1 MADEIKKIISIDV
14 TQAVSSLENIKS
26 SSDESSQS
34 FQTLGEAKKYIDK
47 LKASLIDLD
56 ENSEEYKSR
65 CEEIAAVQKKVNTA
79 IKAGSDTGK
88 AAEGSYNA
96 LAKQMAELK
105 KQFKATNDEAERE
118 SLAKQI
124 VGINDQLKEMD
135 SSIGNYQRNVGN
147 YEAAFTTGLTNITD
161 QIKALNNP
169 LEVAKQGVSNLN
181 TAFKAII
188 KNPIGAVIAALVAVI
203 GALKKGFDQ
212 SEEASNKLKKGLAA
226 LEPITNA
233 VSNIF
238 TKLANVVGGIA
249 EKAIPALVK
258 GVSTAGLKIAELL
271 NKIGIVSDE
280 KLNSFR
286 KTIDAQK
293 AMVDQTVELTEREIK
308 LQEKRRTL
316 TKEQARLEAEIS
328 DLLDKVN
335 DKEKYTYEERQKL
348 IESAI
353 KKQKYLSSLK
363 ESVAKEELEVM
374 KERAS
379 LTDNDKEANDKLA
392 ESEAKIYSIRKEGSD
407 RLKELNEK
415 QRVIKEEGVKATEEA
430 NKKIIESDKKVNEQR
445 EKDLKTIEEINKRI
459 SDSHLTS
466 SERDINT
473 LTNKYN
479 EEKALLE
486 KYNQDTTRLTAEYEA
501 NIAKIKTSD
510 KEDNLKGKLDDID
523 AEADLQSYI
532 AERTI
537 QSEYKKNKKLME
549 IEQERLT
556 QRKSTLEEML
566 SMDGLEEEKK
576 QEYADELARVNADIV
591 QNSKQ
596 SKQAEIE
603 HAAAIIDTYS
613 NLASSLGSLMG
624 DIASIWQDNIKQ
636 RYENGEITKEQ
647 AEEEFEN
654 SKKMQIAT
662 AIVNGLAG
670 VATAVSTAMQLGPI
684 AGPIVGAINSALVMT
699 TTAAQISKIK
709 QTKFD
714 SGSNGSSL
722 TSVNNSTTTPTNAA
736 TAYVPTYN
744 TNVTGQSETT
754 NLANAVKEG
763 QTDMRVYI
771 VESDIAQSAKRVEVR
786 EEESTF

>member
-14 TQAVSSLENIKS
+14 TQAVSSLEDIKS
-26 SSDESSQS
+26 SSNESSQS

-56 ENSEEYKSR
+56 ENSAEYKNR
-65 CEEIAAVQKKVNTA
+65 CEEIAAVQHKVSTA
-79 IKAGSDTGK
+79 IKAGSDAGK

-105 KQFKATNDEAERE
+105 KQFKATSDEAERE

-147 YEAAFTTGLTNITD
+147 YEAAFTNGLTKITD

-169 LEVAKQGVSNLN
+169 LETAKQGVSNLN
-181 TAFKAII
+181 SAFKAIV
-188 KNPIGAVIAALVAVI
+188 KNPIGAVITALVAVI

-238 TKLANVVGGIA
+238 TKLASVVGGIV
-249 EKAIPALVK
+249 EKTIPALVK

-271 NKIGIVSDE
+271 NKIGLVSDE

-286 KTIDAQK
+286 QTIEAQK
-293 AMVDQTVELTEREIK
+293 EMVDQTTGLTEREIK
-308 LQEKRRTL
+308 LQEKKRTAEV
-316 TKEQARLEAEIS
+316 EQAKIELEIS
-328 DLLDKVN
+328 QLRAKAV
-335 DKEKYTYEERQKL
+335 DKENNTAEERQKL
-348 IESAI
+348 IEAAI
-353 KKQKYLSSLK
+353 
-363 ESVAKEELEVM
+363 AKERYLNNMRLSIAEEEFSIM

-379 LTDNDKEANDKLA
+379 LTDNDSKVNDELAASEANLYKVRKEYYDKERELT
-392 ESEAKIYSIRKEGSD
+392 SQLIEAKNAG
-407 RLKELNEK
+407 
-415 QRVIKEEGVKATEEA
+415 ATETKKA
-430 NKKIIESDKKVNEQR
+430 NDEIIKSEKTVNDQR

-473 LTNKYN
+473 LTKKYN

-486 KYNQDTTRLTAEYEA
+486 KYNEDTARLTAEYEA
-501 NIAKIKTSD
+501 NIAKIKTSE
-510 KEDNLKGKLDDID
+510 KEGNLNNKLDDID

-537 QSEYKKNKKLME
+537 ESEYKKNQRLME
-549 IEQERLT
+549 IDQERLN
-556 QRKSTLEEML
+556 QRKSTLEEL
-566 SMDGLEEEKK
+566 LEIDGLEEEKK
-576 QEYADELARVNADIV
+576 REYADELARVNADIV
-591 QNSKQ
+591 QNSEQ
-596 SKQAEIE
+596 SKQAEKD
-603 HAAAIIDTYS
+603 HAAEIINTYAD
-613 NLASSLGSLMG
+613 LAGSLGSLMG
-624 DIASIWQDNIKQ
+624 EIASIWQDNIKQ

-699 TTAAQISKIK
+699 TTMAQISKIK

-714 SGSNGSSL
+714 SGS
-722 TSVNNSTTTPTNAA
+722 TSVNNSTSTPTNAA
-736 TAYVPTYN
+736 TAYVPTYS

-754 NLANAVKEG
+754 DLANAVKEG
-763 QTDMRVYI
+763 QSDMRVYV

>member
-14 TQAVSSLENIKS
+14 TQAVSSLEDIKS
-26 SSDESSQS
+26 SSNESSQS

-56 ENSEEYKSR
+56 ENSKEYKDR
-65 CEEIAAVQKKVNTA
+65 CEEIAAVQQKVSTA
-79 IKAGSDTGK
+79 MKAGSDTGK

-147 YEAAFTTGLTNITD
+147 YETAFTSGLTKITD

-169 LEVAKQGVSNLN
+169 LETAKQGVSNLN

-233 VSNIF
+233 ISNIF
-238 TKLANVVGGIA
+238 TKLANVVGSIA

-286 KTIDAQK
+286 KTIDTQK
-293 AMVDQTVELTEREIK
+293 AMVDQSVQLTEREIK

-415 QRVIKEEGVKATEEA
+415 QRAIKEEGVKATEEA
-430 NKKIIESDKKVNEQR
+430 NKKVIKSDEEVNKQR
-445 EKDLKTIEEINKRI
+445 EKDLKTIEEINQRI

-473 LTNKYN
+473 LTKKYE

-486 KYNQDTTRLTAEYEA
+486 KYNEDTAKLTAEYEA
-501 NIAKIKTSD
+501 NIAKIKKSD
-510 KEDNLKGKLDDID
+510 KEDKLNDKLDDID

-537 QSEYKKNKKLME
+537 ESEYKKNQKLME
-549 IEQERLT
+549 IDRERLT
-556 QRKSTLEEML
+556 QRKATLEELL

-591 QNSKQ
+591 QNSKD
-596 SKQAEIE
+596 SKQAEKD
-603 HAAAIIDTYS
+603 HAAEIIDTYS
-613 NLASSLGSLMG
+613 GLASSLGSLMG

-636 RYENGEITKEQ
+636 RYENGEITREQ

-699 TTAAQISKIK
+699 TTMAQVSKIK

-714 SGSNGSSL
+714 SGSS
-722 TSVNNSTTTPTNAA
+722 SVNNSSTSTPTNAA
-736 TAYVPTYN
+736 TAYVPTYS

-754 NLANAVKEG
+754 DLANAVKEG
-763 QTDMRVYI
+763 QTDMRVYV

>member
-105 KQFKATNDEAERE
+105 KQFKATSDEAERE

-147 YEAAFTTGLTNITD
+147 YETAFTTGLTNITD

-169 LEVAKQGVSNLN
+169 LETAKQGVSNLN

-280 KLNSFR
+280 KLQSFR

-293 AMVDQTVELTEREIK
+293 EMVDQTTGLTEREIK
-308 LQEKRRTL
+308 LQEKKR
-316 TKEQARLEAEIS
+316 KAEINQAKIELEIS
-328 DLLDKVN
+328 QLKAKAA
-335 DKEKYTYEERQKL
+335 DKENNTAEERQKY
-348 IESAI
+348 IEAAI
-353 KKQKYLSSLK
+353 
-363 ESVAKEELEVM
+363 AKERYLNNLRLSIAEEEFSIM

-379 LTDNDKEANDKLA
+379 LTDNDAETNNELATSEANLYRVRKEYYDKEKELTA
-392 ESEAKIYSIRKEGSD
+392 QLIEAKNAE
-407 RLKELNEK
+407 
-415 QRVIKEEGVKATEEA
+415 ATETKKA
-430 NKKIIESDKKVNEQR
+430 NDEIVKSEKTVNEQR

-473 LTNKYN
+473 LTSKYN

-486 KYNQDTTRLTAEYEA
+486 KYNEDTTKLTAEYEA
-501 NIAKIKTSD
+501 NIAKIKTSN
-510 KEDNLKGKLDDID
+510 KEDNLNNKLDDIE

-537 QSEYKKNKKLME
+537 ESEYKKNQKLFE
-549 IEQERLT
+549 IDRERLT
-556 QRKSTLEEML
+556 QRKATLEEML
-566 SMDGLEEEKK
+566 EIDGLEAEKK

-591 QNSKQ
+591 ENSKQ
-596 SKQAEIE
+596 SKQAEKD
-603 HAAAIIDTYS
+603 HAAEIINTYAD
-613 NLASSLGSLMG
+613 LAGSLGSLMG

-699 TTAAQISKIK
+699 TTMAQIAKIK

-714 SGSNGSSL
+714 SGS
-722 TSVNNSTTTPTNAA
+722 TSVNNSSTSTPTNAA

-763 QTDMRVYI
+763 QNDMRVYV

>member
-14 TQAVSSLENIKS
+14 TQAVSSLEDIKS
-26 SSDESSQS
+26 SSNESSQS

-56 ENSEEYKSR
+56 ENSAEYKNR
-65 CEEIAAVQKKVNTA
+65 CEEIAAVQQKVSTA
-79 IKAGSDTGK
+79 IKAGSDVGK
-88 AAEGSYNA
+88 SAEGSYNA

-105 KQFKATNDEAERE
+105 KQFKATSDEAERE

-147 YEAAFTTGLTNITD
+147 YEAAFTNGLTNITD

-169 LEVAKQGVSNLN
+169 LETAKQGVSNLN
-181 TAFKAII
+181 SAFKAII
-188 KNPIGAVIAALVAVI
+188 KNPIGAVLTALVAVI

-226 LEPITNA
+226 LEPITNII
-233 VSNIF
+233 SNIF
-238 TKLANVVGGIA
+238 TKLANVVGGIV
-249 EKAIPALVK
+249 EKTIPALVK

-280 KLNSFR
+280 KLQSFK
-286 KTIDAQK
+286 KTIEAQK
-293 AMVDQTVELTEREIK
+293 EMVDQTTGLTEREIK
-308 LQEKRRTL
+308 LQEKKRNAEV
-316 TKEQARLEAEIS
+316 EQAKIELEIS
-328 DLLDKVN
+328 QLRAKAV
-335 DKEKYTYEERQKL
+335 DKENNTAEERQKL
-348 IESAI
+348 IEAVI
-353 KKQKYLSSLK
+353 
-363 ESVAKEELEVM
+363 AKERYLNNLRLSIAEEEFSIM

-379 LTDNDKEANDKLA
+379 LTDNDATTNNELAASEANLYKVRKEYYDKERELT
-392 ESEAKIYSIRKEGSD
+392 SQLIEAKNAE
-407 RLKELNEK
+407 
-415 QRVIKEEGVKATEEA
+415 ATETKKA
-430 NKKIIESDKKVNEQR
+430 NDEIVKSDEEVNKQR
-445 EKDLKTIEEINKRI
+445 EKDLKTIEEINQRI

-473 LTNKYN
+473 LTKKYE

-486 KYNQDTTRLTAEYEA
+486 KYNKDTIQLTAEYEA

-510 KEDNLKGKLDDID
+510 KEDSLNGKLNDIE

-537 QSEYKKNKKLME
+537 ESEYKKNQKLFE
-549 IEQERLT
+549 IDRERLT
-556 QRKSTLEEML
+556 QRKSTLEELL

-591 QNSKQ
+591 QNSKD
-596 SKQAEIE
+596 SKQAEKD
-603 HAAAIIDTYS
+603 HATEIIDTYS
-613 NLASSLGSLMG
+613 GLASSLGSLMG

-699 TTAAQISKIK
+699 TTMAQIAKIK

-714 SGSNGSSL
+714 SGSS
-722 TSVNNSTTTPTNAA
+722 SVNNSSTSTPTNAA
-736 TAYVPTYN
+736 TAYTPTYS

-754 NLANAVKEG
+754 DLANAVKEG
-763 QTDMRVYI
+763 QSDMRVYV

>member
-14 TQAVSSLENIKS
+14 TQAVSSLEDIKS
-26 SSDESSQS
+26 SSNESSQS

-56 ENSEEYKSR
+56 ENSKEYKDR
-65 CEEIAAVQKKVNTA
+65 CEEIAAVQQKVSTA
-79 IKAGSDTGK
+79 MKAGSDTGK

-147 YEAAFTTGLTNITD
+147 YEAAFTTGLTKITD

-169 LEVAKQGVSNLN
+169 LETAKQGVSNLN

-233 VSNIF
+233 ISNIF
-238 TKLANVVGGIA
+238 TKLANVVGSIA

-293 AMVDQTVELTEREIK
+293 EMVDQSVQLTEREIK

-392 ESEAKIYSIRKEGSD
+392 ESEAKVYSIRKEGSD
-407 RLKELNEK
+407 KLKELNEK
-415 QRVIKEEGVKATEEA
+415 QRAIKEEGVKATEEA
-430 NKKIIESDKKVNEQR
+430 NKKIIKSNEEVNKQR
-445 EKDLKTIEEINKRI
+445 EKDLKTIEEINQRI

-486 KYNQDTTRLTAEYEA
+486 KYNEDTAKLTAEYEA
-501 NIAKIKTSD
+501 NIAKIKSSE
-510 KEDNLKGKLDDID
+510 KEDNLNNKLDDID

-537 QSEYKKNKKLME
+537 ESEYKKNQKLME
-549 IEQERLT
+549 IDRERLT
-556 QRKSTLEEML
+556 QRKATLEELL
-566 SMDGLEEEKK
+566 SMDGLEAEKK

-591 QNSKQ
+591 QNSED
-596 SKQAEIE
+596 SKQAEKD
-603 HAAAIIDTYS
+603 HASEIINTYAD
-613 NLASSLGSLMG
+613 LAGSLGSLMG

-636 RYENGEITKEQ
+636 RYENGEITREQ

-699 TTAAQISKIK
+699 TTMAQVSKIE

-714 SGSNGSSL
+714 SGS
-722 TSVNNSTTTPTNAA
+722 TSVNNSTSTPTNAA
-736 TAYVPTYN
+736 TAYVPTYS

-754 NLANAVKEG
+754 DLANAVKEG
-763 QTDMRVYI
+763 QTDMRVYV

>member
-1 MADEIKKIISIDV
+1 MADEIKKIISIDA
-14 TQAVSSLENIKS
+14 TQAVSSLENIKTS
-26 SSDESSQS
+26 SEESNQS

-56 ENSEEYKSR
+56 ENSKEYKDR
-65 CEEIAAVQKKVNTA
+65 CEEIAAVQKKVSTA
-79 IKAGSDTGK
+79 IKAGSDAGK

-105 KQFKATNDEAERE
+105 KQFKATSDEAERDV
-118 SLAKQI
+118 LAKQI

-161 QIKALNNP
+161 QIKAMKGP
-169 LEVAKQGVSNLN
+169 LDMAKEGAGNLN
-181 TAFKAII
+181 KMFKAIVT
-188 KNPIGAVIAALVAVI
+188 NPIGAFMTALVAII
-203 GALKKGFDQ
+203 GALKKGFNQ

-233 VSNIF
+233 VSNVL
-238 TKLANVVGGIA
+238 TKLANIVGSIA

-293 AMVDQTVELTEREIK
+293 EMVDQSVKLTEREIQ
-308 LQEKRRTL
+308 LQEKKRTL
-316 TKEQARLEAEIS
+316 AKEQARLEAEIA
-328 DLLDKVN
+328 DLLGKTE
-335 DKEKYTYEERQKL
+335 DKEKYTNEQRQKY

-353 KKQKYLSSLK
+353 KKQQYLSSLE
-363 ESVAKEELEVM
+363 ESVAREEFEVM

-379 LTDNDKEANDKLA
+379 LTENDKEANDKLA
-392 ESEAKIYSIRKEGSD
+392 ESEAKVYNIRKEGAD
-407 RLKELNEK
+407 KLKELNNK
-415 QRVIKEEGVKATEEA
+415 QREIKQEGVKDTEDA

-486 KYNQDTTRLTAEYEA
+486 KYNKDTAQLTAEYEA
-501 NIAKIKTSD
+501 NIAKIKSSE
-510 KEDNLKGKLDDID
+510 KEDNLNNKLDDIE

-537 QSEYKKNKKLME
+537 ESEYKKNQRLME
-549 IEQERLT
+549 IDRERLT
-556 QRKSTLEEML
+556 QRKATLEELL

-591 QNSKQ
+591 QNSKD
-596 SKQAEIE
+596 SKQAEKD
-603 HAAAIIDTYS
+603 HAAEIIDTYS

-684 AGPIVGAINSALVMT
+684 AGPIMGAINSALVMT
-699 TTAAQISKIK
+699 TTMAQISKIK

-714 SGSNGSSL
+714 SGS
-722 TSVNNSTTTPTNAA
+722 TSVNNSSTSTPTNAA
-736 TAYVPTYN
+736 TAYVPTYS

-754 NLANAVKEG
+754 DLANAVKEG
-763 QTDMRVYI
+763 QNDMRVYV

>member
-1 MADEIKKIISIDV
+1 MADEIKKVISIDA
-14 TQAVSSLENIKS
+14 TQAVSSLEDIKTS
-26 SSDESSQS
+26 SNESSQS

-56 ENSEEYKSR
+56 KNSAEYKNR
-65 CEEIAAVQKKVNTA
+65 CEEIAAVQQKVSTT
-79 IKAGSDTGK
+79 IKAGSDASK
-88 AAEGSYNA
+88 SAERSYNA
-96 LAKQMAELK
+96 LAKQMDELK
-105 KQFKATNDEAERE
+105 KQFKATSDEAERE

-147 YEAAFTTGLTNITD
+147 YETAFTTGLTKITD

-169 LEVAKQGVSNLN
+169 LETAKQGVSSLN

-280 KLNSFR
+280 KLQSFK
-286 KTIDAQK
+286 KTIEAQK
-293 AMVDQTVELTEREIK
+293 ELVNQTTGLTEREIK
-308 LQEKRRTL
+308 LQEKKR
-316 TKEQARLEAEIS
+316 KAEINQAKIELEIS
-328 DLLDKVN
+328 QLKAKAA
-335 DKEKYTYEERQKL
+335 DKENNTAEERQKY
-348 IESAI
+348 IEAAI
-353 KKQKYLSSLK
+353 
-363 ESVAKEELEVM
+363 AKERYLNNLRLSIAEEEFSIM

-379 LTDNDKEANDKLA
+379 LTDNDAETNNELAASEANLYRVRKEYYDKEKELTA
-392 ESEAKIYSIRKEGSD
+392 QLIEAKNAEAAETKKANDEI
-407 RLKELNEK
+407 
-415 QRVIKEEGVKATEEA
+415 VK
-430 NKKIIESDKKVNEQR
+430 SDKVVNEQR

-486 KYNQDTTRLTAEYEA
+486 KYNEDTTRLTAEYEA

-510 KEDNLKGKLDDID
+510 KEDNLNSKLDDIE

-537 QSEYKKNKKLME
+537 ESEYKKNQRLME
-549 IEQERLT
+549 IDRERLT
-556 QRKSTLEEML
+556 QRKSTLEELL

-591 QNSKQ
+591 QNSEQ
-596 SKQAEIE
+596 SKQAEID
-603 HAAAIIDTYS
+603 HASAIINTYAD
-613 NLASSLGSLMG
+613 LAGSLGSLMG

-699 TTAAQISKIK
+699 TTMAQISKIK

-714 SGSNGSSL
+714 SGSS
-722 TSVNNSTTTPTNAA
+722 SVNNSSTSTPTNAA
-736 TAYVPTYN
+736 TAYTPTYS

-754 NLANAVKEG
+754 DLANAVKEG
-763 QTDMRVYI
+763 QNDMRVYI

>member
-26 SSDESSQS
+26 SSEESSQS

-65 CEEIAAVQKKVNTA
+65 CKEIAAVQQKVNTA

-147 YEAAFTTGLTNITD
+147 YETAFTTGLTKITD

-169 LEVAKQGVSNLN
+169 LETAKQGVSNLN

-233 VSNIF
+233 ISNIF

-280 KLNSFR
+280 KLQSFR

-293 AMVDQTVELTEREIK
+293 EMVDQSVQLTEREIQ
-308 LQEKRRTL
+308 LQEKKRTL
-316 TKEQARLEAEIS
+316 AKEQARLEAEIA
-328 DLLDKVN
+328 DLLGKVD
-335 DKEKYTYEERQKL
+335 DKEKYTNEQRQKY

-353 KKQKYLSSLK
+353 KKQQYLSSLQ
-363 ESVAKEELEVM
+363 ESVAREEFEVM

-379 LTDNDKEANDKLA
+379 LTENDKEANDELA
-392 ESEAKIYSIRKEGSD
+392 ESEAKVYNIRKEGAD
-407 RLKELNEK
+407 KLKELGNK
-415 QRVIKEEGVKATEEA
+415 QREVRQEGVKDTEEA

-473 LTNKYN
+473 LTKKYE

-486 KYNQDTTRLTAEYEA
+486 KYEEDTTKLTAEYEA
-501 NIAKIKTSD
+501 NIAKIKTSE
-510 KEDNLKGKLDDID
+510 KEGNLNNKLDDIE
-523 AEADLQSYI
+523 AEAELQSYI

-537 QSEYKKNKKLME
+537 ESEYKKNQKLME
-549 IEQERLT
+549 IDRERLT
-556 QRKSTLEEML
+556 QRKATLEEL
-566 SMDGLEEEKK
+566 LEVDGLEAEKK

-591 QNSKQ
+591 QNSKD
-596 SKQAEIE
+596 SKQAEKD
-603 HAAAIIDTYS
+603 HAAEIIDTYS

-624 DIASIWQDNIKQ
+624 EIASIWQDNIKQ

-699 TTAAQISKIK
+699 TTMAQVSKIK

-714 SGSNGSSL
+714 SGSSSVSNSS
-722 TSVNNSTTTPTNAA
+722 TSTPTNAA
-736 TAYVPTYN
+736 TAYTPTYN
-744 TNVTGQSETT
+744 TNVTGESETT

-763 QTDMRVYI
+763 QNDMRVYV

>member
-26 SSDESSQS
+26 SSNESSQS

-47 LKASLIDLD
+47 LRASLIDLD
-56 ENSEEYKSR
+56 KNSKEYQDR
-65 CEEIAAVQKKVNTA
+65 CEEIATLQHKYSAAV
-79 IKAGSDTGK
+79 KAGSDTIK
-88 AAEGSYNA
+88 SAEGSYNA

-105 KQFKATNDEAERE
+105 KQFKATSDEAERE

-169 LEVAKQGVSNLN
+169 LETAKQGVSSLN

-238 TKLANVVGGIA
+238 TKLANIVGSIA

-280 KLNSFR
+280 KLQSFR

-293 AMVDQTVELTEREIK
+293 EMVDQTTGLTEREIK
-308 LQEKRRTL
+308 LQEKKR
-316 TKEQARLEAEIS
+316 KAEVEQAKIELEIS
-328 DLLDKVN
+328 QLKAKAA
-335 DKEKYTYEERQKL
+335 DKENNTAEERQKY
-348 IESAI
+348 IEAAI
-353 KKQKYLSSLK
+353 
-363 ESVAKEELEVM
+363 AKERYLNNLRLSIAEEEFSIM

-379 LTDNDKEANDKLA
+379 LTDNDATANNELATSEANLYKVRKEYYDKERELT
-392 ESEAKIYSIRKEGSD
+392 SQLIEAKNAE
-407 RLKELNEK
+407 
-415 QRVIKEEGVKATEEA
+415 ATETKKA
-430 NKKIIESDKKVNEQR
+430 NDEIVKSNKEVDEQR
-445 EKDLKTIEEINKRI
+445 EKDLKTIEEINQRI

-473 LTNKYN
+473 LTKKYN

-486 KYNQDTTRLTAEYEA
+486 KYNKDTTKLTAEYEA

-532 AERTI
+532 AGKTI
-537 QSEYKKNKKLME
+537 QSEYKKNKKLMD

-556 QRKSTLEEML
+556 QRKSTLEELL

-591 QNSKQ
+591 ENSKQ
-596 SKQAEIE
+596 SKQAEKD
-603 HAAAIIDTYS
+603 HAAEIIDTYS

-684 AGPIVGAINSALVMT
+684 AGPIMGAINSALVMT
-699 TTAAQISKIK
+699 TTMAQIAKIQ

-714 SGSNGSSL
+714 SGS
-722 TSVNNSTTTPTNAA
+722 TSVSNSSTSTPTNAA
-736 TAYVPTYN
+736 TAYVPTYS

-754 NLANAVKEG
+754 DLANAVKEG
-763 QTDMRVYI
+763 QNDMRVYV

>member
-14 TQAVSSLENIKS
+14 TQAVSSLEDIKS
-26 SSDESSQS
+26 SSNESSQS

-56 ENSEEYKSR
+56 ENSKEYKDR
-65 CEEIAAVQKKVNTA
+65 CEEIAAVQQKVSTA
-79 IKAGSDTGK
+79 IKAGSNAGK

-118 SLAKQI
+118 ALAKQI

-135 SSIGNYQRNVGN
+135 SSIGIYQRNVGN
-147 YEAAFTTGLTNITD
+147 YEAAFTTGLTKITD
-161 QIKALNNP
+161 QIKAMKGP
-169 LEVAKQGVSNLN
+169 LDTAKEGVGNLN
-181 TAFKAII
+181 KMFKAIVT
-188 KNPIGAVIAALVAVI
+188 NPIGAFMTALVAVI

-233 VSNIF
+233 ISNIF
-238 TKLANVVGGIA
+238 TKLANIVGSIA

-293 AMVDQTVELTEREIK
+293 EMVDQTTGLTEREIK
-308 LQEKRRTL
+308 LQEKKR
-316 TKEQARLEAEIS
+316 KAEINQAKIELEIS
-328 DLLDKVN
+328 QLRAKAA
-335 DKEKYTYEERQKL
+335 DKENNTAEERQKL
-348 IESAI
+348 IEAVI
-353 KKQKYLSSLK
+353 
-363 ESVAKEELEVM
+363 AKERYLNNLRLSIAEEEFNIM

-379 LTDNDKEANDKLA
+379 LTDNDSKANDELAASEANLYKVRKEYYDKERELT
-392 ESEAKIYSIRKEGSD
+392 SQLNEAKNAE
-407 RLKELNEK
+407 
-415 QRVIKEEGVKATEEA
+415 ATETKKA
-430 NKKIIESDKKVNEQR
+430 NDEIIKSNKAVDEQR
-445 EKDLKTIEEINKRI
+445 EKDLKTIEEINQRI

-473 LTNKYN
+473 LTKKYE

-486 KYNQDTTRLTAEYEA
+486 KYNEDTAKLTAEYEA
-501 NIAKIKTSD
+501 NIAKIKSSE
-510 KEDNLKGKLDDID
+510 KEDNLNNKLDDID

-537 QSEYKKNKKLME
+537 ESEYKKNQKLFE
-549 IEQERLT
+549 IDRERLT
-556 QRKSTLEEML
+556 QRKATLEQML
-566 SMDGLEEEKK
+566 EIDGLEAEKK

-591 QNSKQ
+591 QNSED
-596 SKQAEIE
+596 SKQAEKD
-603 HAAAIIDTYS
+603 HAAEIIDTYS
-613 NLASSLGSLMG
+613 GLASSLGSLMG

-636 RYENGEITKEQ
+636 RYENGEITREQ

-699 TTAAQISKIK
+699 TTMAQVSKIK

-714 SGSNGSSL
+714 SGSS
-722 TSVNNSTTTPTNAA
+722 SVNNSSTSTPTNAA
-736 TAYVPTYN
+736 TAYVPTYS

-754 NLANAVKEG
+754 DLANAVKEG
-763 QTDMRVYI
+763 QTDMRVYV

>member
-14 TQAVSSLENIKS
+14 TQAVSSLEDIKS
-26 SSDESSQS
+26 SSNESSQS

-56 ENSEEYKSR
+56 ENSKEYKDR
-65 CEEIAAVQKKVNTA
+65 CEEIAAVQQKVSTA
-79 IKAGSDTGK
+79 MKAGSDTGK

-118 SLAKQI
+118 ALAKQI

-147 YEAAFTTGLTNITD
+147 YEAAFTTGLTKITD

-169 LEVAKQGVSNLN
+169 LETAKQGVSNLN

-233 VSNIF
+233 ISNIF
-238 TKLANVVGGIA
+238 TKLANVVGSIA

-293 AMVDQTVELTEREIK
+293 EMVDQTTRLTEREIK
-308 LQEKRRTL
+308 LQEKKR
-316 TKEQARLEAEIS
+316 EAEINQAKIELEIS
-328 DLLDKVN
+328 QLRAKAA
-335 DKEKYTYEERQKL
+335 DKENNTAEERQKL
-348 IESAI
+348 IEAVI
-353 KKQKYLSSLK
+353 
-363 ESVAKEELEVM
+363 AKERYLNNLRLSIAEEEFNIM

-379 LTDNDKEANDKLA
+379 LTDNDSKANDELAASEANLYKV
-392 ESEAKIYSIRKEGSD
+392 RKEYYD
-407 RLKELNEK
+407 KERELTSQLNETK
-415 QRVIKEEGVKATEEA
+415 TAEATETKKA
-430 NKKIIESDKKVNEQR
+430 NDEIIKSNKAVDEQR
-445 EKDLKTIEEINKRI
+445 EKDLKTIEEINQRI

-473 LTNKYN
+473 LTKKYE

-486 KYNQDTTRLTAEYEA
+486 KYNEDTTRLTAEYEA
-501 NIAKIKTSD
+501 NIAKIKTSE
-510 KEDNLKGKLDDID
+510 KEGNLNNKLDDID

-537 QSEYKKNKKLME
+537 ESEYKKNQKLME
-549 IEQERLT
+549 IDRERLT
-556 QRKSTLEEML
+556 QRKATLEELL

-591 QNSKQ
+591 QNSKD
-596 SKQAEIE
+596 SKQAEKE
-603 HAAAIIDTYS
+603 HASEIIDTYS
-613 NLASSLGSLMG
+613 SLASSLGSLMG

-699 TTAAQISKIK
+699 TTMAQVSKIK

-714 SGSNGSSL
+714 SGSS
-722 TSVNNSTTTPTNAA
+722 SVNNSSTSTPTNAA
-736 TAYVPTYN
+736 TAYVPTYS

-754 NLANAVKEG
+754 DLANAVKEG
-763 QTDMRVYI
+763 QTDMRVYV

>member
-14 TQAVSSLENIKS
+14 TQAVSSLEDIKS
-26 SSDESSQS
+26 SSNESSQS

-56 ENSEEYKSR
+56 ENSKEYKDR
-65 CEEIAAVQKKVNTA
+65 CEEIATVQHKVSTA
-79 IKAGSDTGK
+79 IKAGSDAGK

-105 KQFKATNDEAERE
+105 KQFKATSDEAERE

-147 YEAAFTTGLTNITD
+147 YEAAFTSGLTKITD

-169 LEVAKQGVSNLN
+169 LETAKQGVSNLN
-181 TAFKAII
+181 TAFKAIVM
-188 KNPIGAVIAALVAVI
+188 NPIGAVLTALVAVI

-233 VSNIF
+233 ISNLF
-238 TKLANVVGGIA
+238 TKLANVVGGIV
-249 EKAIPALVK
+249 EKTIPALVK

-271 NKIGIVSDE
+271 NKIGLVSDE
-280 KLNSFR
+280 KLQSFK

-293 AMVDQTVELTEREIK
+293 EMVDQTTGLTEREIK
-308 LQEKRRTL
+308 LQEKKR
-316 TKEQARLEAEIS
+316 KAEVEQAKIELEIS
-328 DLLDKVN
+328 QLRAKAA
-335 DKEKYTYEERQKL
+335 DKENNTAEERQKL
-348 IESAI
+348 IEAVI
-353 KKQKYLSSLK
+353 
-363 ESVAKEELEVM
+363 AKERYLNNLRLSIAEEEFSIM

-379 LTDNDKEANDKLA
+379 LTDNDATANNELATSEANLYKVRKEYYDKERELT
-392 ESEAKIYSIRKEGSD
+392 SQLNEAKNAEVAETKKANEEIIKSD
-407 RLKELNEK
+407 
-415 QRVIKEEGVKATEEA
+415 EEV
-430 NKKIIESDKKVNEQR
+430 NKQR

-473 LTNKYN
+473 LTKKYE

-486 KYNQDTTRLTAEYEA
+486 KYNQDTIQLTAEYEA

-510 KEDNLKGKLDDID
+510 KEDNLKGKLDDIE

-537 QSEYKKNKKLME
+537 ESEYKKNQKLLE
-549 IEQERLT
+549 IDKERLN
-556 QRKSTLEEML
+556 QRKATLEEL
-566 SMDGLEEEKK
+566 LEVDGLEEEKK
-576 QEYADELARVNADIV
+576 REYADELAKVNADIV
-591 QNSKQ
+591 QNSKD
-596 SKQAEIE
+596 SKQAEKD
-603 HAAAIIDTYS
+603 HAAEIIDTYS

-699 TTAAQISKIK
+699 TTMAQISKIK

-714 SGSNGSSL
+714 SGS
-722 TSVNNSTTTPTNAA
+722 TSVSNNSTSTPTNAA
-736 TAYVPTYN
+736 TAYVPTYS

-754 NLANAVKEG
+754 DLANAVKEG
-763 QTDMRVYI
+763 QNDMRVYV

>member
-1 MADEIKKIISIDV
+1 MADEIKKIISIDA
-14 TQAVSSLENIKS
+14 TQAVSSLENIKTS
-26 SSDESSQS
+26 SEESNQS
-34 FQTLGEAKKYIDK
+34 FKNLGEAKKYIDK
-47 LKASLIDLD
+47 LRASLIDLD
-56 ENSEEYKSR
+56 ENSKEHKDR
-65 CEEIAAVQKKVNTA
+65 CEEIAALQHKFNIA
-79 IKAGSDTGK
+79 IKAGSDVSK

-96 LAKQMAELK
+96 LAKQMVELK
-105 KQFKATNDEAERE
+105 KQFKATSDEAERE

-169 LEVAKQGVSNLN
+169 LETAKQGVSSLN

-188 KNPIGAVIAALVAVI
+188 KNPIGAVITALVAVI

-238 TKLANVVGGIA
+238 TKLANVVGSIA

-271 NKIGIVSDE
+271 NKIGLVSDE
-280 KLNSFR
+280 KLQSFK

-293 AMVDQTVELTEREIK
+293 EMVDQTVQLTEREIK

-316 TKEQARLEAEIS
+316 AKEQARLEAEIA
-328 DLLDKVN
+328 DLLGKVE
-335 DKEKYTYEERQKL
+335 DKEKYTNEQRQKY

-353 KKQKYLSSLK
+353 KKQQYLSSLQ
-363 ESVAKEELEVM
+363 ESVAREEFEVM

-379 LTDNDKEANDKLA
+379 LTENDKEANDKLA
-392 ESEAKIYSIRKEGSD
+392 ESEAKVYNIRKEGAD
-407 RLKELNEK
+407 KLKELVNK
-415 QRVIKEEGVKATEEA
+415 QREVRQEGVKETEDA

-486 KYNQDTTRLTAEYEA
+486 KYNEDTTKLTAEYEA

-537 QSEYKKNKKLME
+537 QSEYKKNKKLLE
-549 IEQERLT
+549 IDRERLI
-556 QRKSTLEEML
+556 QRKSTLEELL
-566 SMDGLEEEKK
+566 SVDGLEEEKK

-591 QNSKQ
+591 ENSKQ

-699 TTAAQISKIK
+699 TTMAQVSKIK

-714 SGSNGSSL
+714 SGSSSV
-722 TSVNNSTTTPTNAA
+722 SNNSTSTPTNAA
-736 TAYVPTYN
+736 TAYTPTYS
-744 TNVTGQSETT
+744 TNVTGQSETVD
-754 NLANAVKEG
+754 LANAVKEG
-763 QTDMRVYI
+763 QSDMRVYV

>member
-1 MADEIKKIISIDV
+1 MADEIKKVISIDA

-26 SSDESSQS
+26 SSEESSQS

-47 LKASLIDLD
+47 LRASLIDLD
-56 ENSEEYKSR
+56 KNSKEYKDR
-65 CEEIAAVQKKVNTA
+65 CEEIATLQYKYSAAV
-79 IKAGSDTGK
+79 KAGSDTIK
-88 AAEGSYNA
+88 SAEGSYNA

-105 KQFKATNDEAERE
+105 KQFKATSDEAERE

-147 YEAAFTTGLTNITD
+147 YETAFTTGLTKITD

-169 LEVAKQGVSNLN
+169 LETAKQGVSNLN

-233 VSNIF
+233 ISNIF

-280 KLNSFR
+280 KLQSFK

-293 AMVDQTVELTEREIK
+293 EMVDQSVKLTEREIQ
-308 LQEKRRTL
+308 LQEKKRTL
-316 TKEQARLEAEIS
+316 AKEQARLEAEIA
-328 DLLDKVN
+328 DLLGKVD
-335 DKEKYTYEERQKL
+335 DKEKYTNEQRQKY

-353 KKQKYLSSLK
+353 KKQQYLSSLRI
-363 ESVAKEELEVM
+363 SVAKEEFEVM

-379 LTDNDKEANDKLA
+379 LTENDTEANDKLA
-392 ESEAKIYSIRKEGSD
+392 EAEAKVYNIRKEGAD
-407 RLKELNEK
+407 KLKELGNK
-415 QRVIKEEGVKATEEA
+415 QREVRQEGVKATEDA
-430 NKKIIESDKKVNEQR
+430 NKKVIESDKKVNEQR

-473 LTNKYN
+473 LTKKYN

-486 KYNQDTTRLTAEYEA
+486 KYNEDTTKLTAEYEA

-537 QSEYKKNKKLME
+537 QSEYKKNKKLLE
-549 IEQERLT
+549 IDRERLT
-556 QRKSTLEEML
+556 QRKSTLEEL
-566 SMDGLEEEKK
+566 LEVDGLEEEKK

-591 QNSKQ
+591 ENSKQ

-684 AGPIVGAINSALVMT
+684 AGPIVGAINSALVMAT
-699 TTAAQISKIK
+699 TMAQVSKIQ

-714 SGSNGSSL
+714 SGS
-722 TSVNNSTTTPTNAA
+722 TSVNNSSTSTPTNAA
-736 TAYVPTYN
+736 TAYVPTYS

-754 NLANAVKEG
+754 DLANAVKEG
-763 QTDMRVYI
+763 QNDMRVYV

>member
-14 TQAVSSLENIKS
+14 TQAVSSLEDIKS
-26 SSDESSQS
+26 SSNESSQS

-56 ENSEEYKSR
+56 ENSKEYKDR
-65 CEEIAAVQKKVNTA
+65 CEEIAAVQQKVSTA

-118 SLAKQI
+118 ALAKQI

-147 YEAAFTTGLTNITD
+147 YEAAFTTGLTKITD
-161 QIKALNNP
+161 QIKAMKGP
-169 LEVAKQGVSNLN
+169 LETAKEGVGNLN
-181 TAFKAII
+181 KMFKAIVT
-188 KNPIGAVIAALVAVI
+188 NPIGAFMTALVAVI
-203 GALKKGFDQ
+203 GALKKGFNQ

-233 VSNIF
+233 VSNVL
-238 TKLANVVGGIA
+238 TKMANIVGSIA

-293 AMVDQTVELTEREIK
+293 EMVDQTTRLTEREIK
-308 LQEKRRTL
+308 LQEKKR
-316 TKEQARLEAEIS
+316 EAEINQAKIELEIS
-328 DLLDKVN
+328 QLRAKAA
-335 DKEKYTYEERQKL
+335 DKENNTAEERQKL
-348 IESAI
+348 IEAVI
-353 KKQKYLSSLK
+353 
-363 ESVAKEELEVM
+363 AKERYLNNLRLSIAEEEFNIM

-379 LTDNDKEANDKLA
+379 LTDNDSKANDELAASEANLYKVRKEYYDKERELT
-392 ESEAKIYSIRKEGSD
+392 SQLNEAKTAE
-407 RLKELNEK
+407 
-415 QRVIKEEGVKATEEA
+415 ATETKKA
-430 NKKIIESDKKVNEQR
+430 NDEIIKSNKAVDEQR
-445 EKDLKTIEEINKRI
+445 EKDLKIIEEINQRI

-473 LTNKYN
+473 LTKKYN

-486 KYNQDTTRLTAEYEA
+486 KYNEDTTRLTAEYEA
-501 NIAKIKTSD
+501 NIAKIKTSE
-510 KEDNLKGKLDDID
+510 KEGNLNNKLDDID

-537 QSEYKKNKKLME
+537 ESEYKKNQKLME
-549 IEQERLT
+549 IDRERLT
-556 QRKSTLEEML
+556 QRKATLEELL

-591 QNSKQ
+591 QNSKD
-596 SKQAEIE
+596 SKQAEKD
-603 HAAAIIDTYS
+603 HAAEIIDTYS
-613 NLASSLGSLMG
+613 SLASSLGSLMG

-636 RYENGEITKEQ
+636 RYENGEITREQ

-699 TTAAQISKIK
+699 TTMAQVSKIK

-714 SGSNGSSL
+714 SGSS
-722 TSVNNSTTTPTNAA
+722 SVNNSSTSTPTNAA
-736 TAYVPTYN
+736 TAYVPTYS

-754 NLANAVKEG
+754 DLANAVKEG
-763 QTDMRVYI
+763 QTDMRVYV

>member
-1 MADEIKKIISIDV
+1 MADEIKKLISIDA
-14 TQAVSSLENIKS
+14 TQAVSSLENIKTS
-26 SSDESSQS
+26 TEESNQS
-34 FQTLGEAKKYIDK
+34 FKSLGEAKKYIDK
-47 LKASLIDLD
+47 LRASLIDLD
-56 ENSEEYKSR
+56 KNSKEYKDR
-65 CEEIAAVQKKVNTA
+65 CEEITTLQHKYSAAV
-79 IKAGSDTGK
+79 KAGSDTIK
-88 AAEGSYNA
+88 SAEGSYNA

-105 KQFKATNDEAERE
+105 KQFKATSDEAERE

-147 YEAAFTTGLTNITD
+147 YEAAFTSGLTNITD

-169 LEVAKQGVSNLN
+169 LETAKQGVSSLN
-181 TAFKAII
+181 NAFKAII
-188 KNPIGAVIAALVAVI
+188 KNPIGAVITALVAVI

-238 TKLANVVGGIA
+238 TKLANVVGSIA

-280 KLNSFR
+280 KLQSFR

-293 AMVDQTVELTEREIK
+293 EMVDQSVKLTEREIQ
-308 LQEKRRTL
+308 LQEKKRTL
-316 TKEQARLEAEIS
+316 AKEQARLEAEIA
-328 DLLDKVN
+328 DLLGKVE
-335 DKEKYTYEERQKL
+335 DKEKYTNEQRQKY

-353 KKQKYLSSLK
+353 KKQQYLSSLE
-363 ESVAKEELEVM
+363 ESVAREEFEVM

-379 LTDNDKEANDKLA
+379 LTENDKEANDKLA
-392 ESEAKIYSIRKEGSD
+392 ESEAKVYNIRKEGAD
-407 RLKELNEK
+407 KLKELVNK
-415 QRVIKEEGVKATEEA
+415 QREVRQEGVKDTEDA

-445 EKDLKTIEEINKRI
+445 EKDLKTIEEINQRI

-473 LTNKYN
+473 LTKKYE

-486 KYNQDTTRLTAEYEA
+486 KYNEDTTRLTAEYEA

-510 KEDNLKGKLDDID
+510 KEDNLKGKLDDIE

-537 QSEYKKNKKLME
+537 QSEYKKNQKLFE
-549 IEQERLT
+549 IDQERLN
-556 QRKSTLEEML
+556 QRKATLEEL
-566 SMDGLEEEKK
+566 LEIDGLEEEKK

-591 QNSKQ
+591 QNSKD
-596 SKQAEIE
+596 SKQAEKD
-603 HAAAIIDTYS
+603 HAAEIIDTYS

-699 TTAAQISKIK
+699 TTMAQIAKIN

-714 SGSNGSSL
+714 SGSSSV
-722 TSVNNSTTTPTNAA
+722 SNNSTSTPTNAA
-736 TAYVPTYN
+736 TAYTPTYS
-744 TNVTGQSETT
+744 TNVTGQSETVD
-754 NLANAVKEG
+754 LANAVKEG
-763 QTDMRVYI
+763 QSDMRVYV

>member
-14 TQAVSSLENIKS
+14 TQAVSSLEDIKS
-26 SSDESSQS
+26 SSNESSQS

-56 ENSEEYKSR
+56 ENSKEYKDR
-65 CEEIAAVQKKVNTA
+65 CEEIAAVQQKVSNA
-79 IKAGSDTGK
+79 INAGSKAGKS
-88 AAEGSYNA
+88 AEGSYNA

-118 SLAKQI
+118 ALAKQI

-147 YEAAFTTGLTNITD
+147 YETAFTTGLTKITD

-169 LEVAKQGVSNLN
+169 LETAKEGVGNLN

-233 VSNIF
+233 ISNIF
-238 TKLANVVGGIA
+238 TKLANVVGSIA

-293 AMVDQTVELTEREIK
+293 EMVDQTTGLTEREIK
-308 LQEKRRTL
+308 LQEKKRN
-316 TKEQARLEAEIS
+316 AEIQQAKIELEIS
-328 DLLDKVN
+328 QLRAKAA
-335 DKEKYTYEERQKL
+335 DKENNTAEERQKL
-348 IESAI
+348 IEAVI
-353 KKQKYLSSLK
+353 
-363 ESVAKEELEVM
+363 AKERYLNNLRLSIAEEEFNIM

-379 LTDNDKEANDKLA
+379 LTDNDSKANDELAASEANLYKVRKEYYDKERELT
-392 ESEAKIYSIRKEGSD
+392 SQLNEAKNAE
-407 RLKELNEK
+407 
-415 QRVIKEEGVKATEEA
+415 ATETKKA
-430 NKKIIESDKKVNEQR
+430 NDEIIKSNEEVNKQR
-445 EKDLKTIEEINKRI
+445 EKDLKTIEEINQRI

-473 LTNKYN
+473 LTKKYE

-486 KYNQDTTRLTAEYEA
+486 KYNEDTTRLTAEYEA
-501 NIAKIKTSD
+501 NIAKIKTSE
-510 KEDNLKGKLDDID
+510 KEGNLNNKLDDID

-537 QSEYKKNKKLME
+537 ESEYKKNQRLME
-549 IEQERLT
+549 IDRERLT
-556 QRKSTLEEML
+556 QRKATLEEL
-566 SMDGLEEEKK
+566 LEIDGLEAEKK

-591 QNSKQ
+591 QNSED
-596 SKQAEIE
+596 SKQAEKD
-603 HAAAIIDTYS
+603 HAAEIIDTYS
-613 NLASSLGSLMG
+613 SLASSLGSLMG

-636 RYENGEITKEQ
+636 RYENGEITREQ

-699 TTAAQISKIK
+699 TTMAQVSKIK

-714 SGSNGSSL
+714 SGSS
-722 TSVNNSTTTPTNAA
+722 SVNNSSTSTPTNAA
-736 TAYVPTYN
+736 TAYVPTYS

-754 NLANAVKEG
+754 DLANAVKEG
-763 QTDMRVYI
+763 QTDMRVYV

>member
-14 TQAVSSLENIKS
+14 TQAVSSLEDIKS
-26 SSDESSQS
+26 SSNESSQS

-56 ENSEEYKSR
+56 ENSKEYKDR
-65 CEEIAAVQKKVNTA
+65 CEEIAAVQKKVSTA
-79 IKAGSDTGK
+79 IKAGSDAGK
-88 AAEGSYNA
+88 SAEGSYNA

-147 YEAAFTTGLTNITD
+147 YEAAFTSGLTKITD

-169 LEVAKQGVSNLN
+169 LETAKQGVSNLN
-181 TAFKAII
+181 SAFKTLI
-188 KNPIGAVIAALVAVI
+188 KNPIGAVLTALVAVI

-238 TKLANVVGGIA
+238 TKLANVVGSIA

-280 KLNSFR
+280 KLQSFK

-328 DLLDKVN
+328 DLLDKVE
-335 DKEKYTYEERQKL
+335 DKEKYTYEERQKF
-348 IESAI
+348 IENAI
-353 KKQKYLSSLK
+353 KKQKYLSSLR

-407 RLKELNEK
+407 RLKELNSK
-415 QRVIKEEGVKATEEA
+415 QREIKEAGVKATEEA
-430 NKKIIESDKKVNEQR
+430 NKKIIKSDEEVNKQR

-486 KYNQDTTRLTAEYEA
+486 KYNEDTTKLTAEYEA
-501 NIAKIKTSD
+501 NIAKIKTSE
-510 KEDNLKGKLDDID
+510 KEGNLNNKLDDID

-537 QSEYKKNKKLME
+537 QSEYKKNQKLLE
-549 IEQERLT
+549 IDRERLT
-556 QRKSTLEEML
+556 QRKSTLEELL

-591 QNSKQ
+591 ENSQQ

-603 HAAAIIDTYS
+603 HAAAIINTYS
-613 NLASSLGSLMG
+613 DLASSLGSLMG

-654 SKKMQIAT
+654 SKKMQVAT

-699 TTAAQISKIK
+699 TTMAQIAKIK

-714 SGSNGSSL
+714 SGSS
-722 TSVNNSTTTPTNAA
+722 TSVNNSSTSTPTNAA
-736 TAYVPTYN
+736 TAYVPTYS
-744 TNVTGQSETT
+744 TNVTGQSETVD
-754 NLANAVKEG
+754 LANAVKEG
-763 QTDMRVYI
+763 QSDMRVYV

>member
-14 TQAVSSLENIKS
+14 TQAVSSLEDIKS
-26 SSDESSQS
+26 SSNESSQS

-56 ENSEEYKSR
+56 ENSAEYRDR
-65 CEEIAAVQKKVNTA
+65 CNEIAAVQQKVSTA
-79 IKAGSDTGK
+79 MKAGSDVGK

-105 KQFKATNDEAERE
+105 KQFKATSDEAERE

-147 YEAAFTTGLTNITD
+147 YEAAFTNGLTNITD

-169 LEVAKQGVSNLN
+169 LETAKQGVSNLN
-181 TAFKAII
+181 SAFKTLI
-188 KNPIGAVIAALVAVI
+188 KNPIGAVITALVAVI

-238 TKLANVVGGIA
+238 TKLANVVGSIA

-280 KLNSFR
+280 KLQSFK

-293 AMVDQTVELTEREIK
+293 EMVDQTVELTEREIK

-328 DLLDKVN
+328 DLLDKVE
-335 DKEKYTYEERQKL
+335 DKEKYTYEERQKF

-353 KKQKYLSSLK
+353 KKQKYLSSLR

-392 ESEAKIYSIRKEGSD
+392 ESEARIYSIRKEGSD
-407 RLKELNEK
+407 RLKELNSK
-415 QRVIKEEGVKATEEA
+415 QREIKEASVKATEEA
-430 NKKIIESDKKVNEQR
+430 NKKIIKSDEEVNKQR

-473 LTNKYN
+473 LTKKYN

-486 KYNQDTTRLTAEYEA
+486 KYNQDTIQLTAEYEA
-501 NIAKIKTSD
+501 NIAKIKTSE
-510 KEDNLKGKLDDID
+510 KEGNLNNKLDDID

-537 QSEYKKNKKLME
+537 ESEYKKNQRLME
-549 IEQERLT
+549 IDQERLN
-556 QRKSTLEEML
+556 QRKATLEQML
-566 SMDGLEEEKK
+566 EIDGLEEEKK

-591 QNSKQ
+591 QNSEQ

-603 HAAAIIDTYS
+603 HAAAIINTYAD
-613 NLASSLGSLMG
+613 LAGSLGSLMG

-654 SKKMQIAT
+654 SKKMQVAT

-699 TTAAQISKIK
+699 TTMAQIAKIK

-714 SGSNGSSL
+714 SGS
-722 TSVNNSTTTPTNAA
+722 TSVNNSSSAPTNAA
-736 TAYVPTYN
+736 TAYVPTYS
-744 TNVTGQSETT
+744 TNVTGQSETVD
-754 NLANAVKEG
+754 LANAVKEG
-763 QTDMRVYI
+763 QSDMRVYV

>member
-14 TQAVSSLENIKS
+14 TQAVSSLEDIKS
-26 SSDESSQS
+26 SSNESSQS

-56 ENSEEYKSR
+56 ENSAEYKNR
-65 CEEIAAVQKKVNTA
+65 CEEIAAVQKKVSTA
-79 IKAGSDTGK
+79 IKAGSDAGK
-88 AAEGSYNA
+88 SAEGSYNA

-105 KQFKATNDEAERE
+105 KQFKATSDEAERE

-147 YEAAFTTGLTNITD
+147 YEAAFTSGLTNITD

-169 LEVAKQGVSNLN
+169 LETAKQGVSNLN
-181 TAFKAII
+181 SAFKTLI
-188 KNPIGAVIAALVAVI
+188 KNPIGAVITALVAVI

-238 TKLANVVGGIA
+238 TKLANVVGGIV
-249 EKAIPALVK
+249 EKTIPALVK

-280 KLNSFR
+280 KLQSFK
-286 KTIDAQK
+286 KTIEAQK
-293 AMVDQTVELTEREIK
+293 EMVDQTVELTDREIK

-392 ESEAKIYSIRKEGSD
+392 ESEAKIYNIRKEGSD
-407 RLKELNEK
+407 KLKELNEK
-415 QRVIKEEGVKATEEA
+415 QRAIKEEGVKATEEA
-430 NKKIIESDKKVNEQR
+430 NKKIIKSEKTVNDQR
-445 EKDLKTIEEINKRI
+445 EKDLKTIEEINQRI
-459 SDSHLTS
+459 SDSYLTS

-473 LTNKYN
+473 LTKKYD
-479 EEKALLE
+479 EEKVLLE
-486 KYNQDTTRLTAEYEA
+486 KYNKDTTRLTAEYEA
-501 NIAKIKTSD
+501 NIAKIKASE
-510 KEDNLKGKLDDID
+510 KEGNLNSKLDDIE

-537 QSEYKKNKKLME
+537 ESEYKKNQRLME
-549 IEQERLT
+549 IDQERLN
-556 QRKSTLEEML
+556 QRKSTLEEL
-566 SMDGLEEEKK
+566 LEIDGLEAEKK

-591 QNSKQ
+591 QNSEQ
-596 SKQAEIE
+596 SKQAEKD
-603 HAAAIIDTYS
+603 HAAEIINTYAD
-613 NLASSLGSLMG
+613 LAGSLGSLMG

-654 SKKMQIAT
+654 SKKMQVAT

-699 TTAAQISKIK
+699 TTMAQIAKIK

-714 SGSNGSSL
+714 SGS

-736 TAYVPTYN
+736 TAYVPTYS

-754 NLANAVKEG
+754 DLANAVKEG
-763 QTDMRVYI
+763 QSDMRVYV

>member
-14 TQAVSSLENIKS
+14 TQAVSSLEDIKS
-26 SSDESSQS
+26 SSNESSQS

-56 ENSEEYKSR
+56 ENSKEYKDR
-65 CEEIAAVQKKVNTA
+65 CEEIAAVQQKVSNA
-79 IKAGSDTGK
+79 INAGSKAGKS
-88 AAEGSYNA
+88 AEGSYNA

-105 KQFKATNDEAERE
+105 KQFKATSDEAERDV
-118 SLAKQI
+118 LAKQI

-147 YEAAFTTGLTNITD
+147 YEAAFTNGLSKITD
-161 QIKALNNP
+161 QIKAMKGP
-169 LEVAKQGVSNLN
+169 LDMAKEGAGNLN
-181 TAFKAII
+181 KMFKAIVT
-188 KNPIGAVIAALVAVI
+188 NPIGAFMTALVAVI
-203 GALKKGFDQ
+203 GALKKGFNQ

-233 VSNIF
+233 VSNVL
-238 TKLANVVGGIA
+238 TKMANIVGSIA

-293 AMVDQTVELTEREIK
+293 EMVDQTTGLTEREIK
-308 LQEKRRTL
+308 LQEKKR
-316 TKEQARLEAEIS
+316 EAEINQAKIELEIS
-328 DLLDKVN
+328 QLRAKAA
-335 DKEKYTYEERQKL
+335 DKENNTAEERQKL
-348 IESAI
+348 IEAVI
-353 KKQKYLSSLK
+353 
-363 ESVAKEELEVM
+363 AKERYLNNLRLSIAEEEFNIM

-379 LTDNDKEANDKLA
+379 LTDNDSKANDELAASEANLYKVRKEYYDKERELT
-392 ESEAKIYSIRKEGSD
+392 SQLIEAKNAE
-407 RLKELNEK
+407 
-415 QRVIKEEGVKATEEA
+415 ATETKKA
-430 NKKIIESDKKVNEQR
+430 NDEIIKSDEEVNKQR
-445 EKDLKTIEEINKRI
+445 EKDLKTIEEINQRI

-486 KYNQDTTRLTAEYEA
+486 KYNEDTTRLTAEYEA
-501 NIAKIKTSD
+501 NIAKIKTSE
-510 KEDNLKGKLDDID
+510 KEGNLNNKLDDID

-537 QSEYKKNKKLME
+537 ESEYKKNQKLFE
-549 IEQERLT
+549 IDRERLT
-556 QRKSTLEEML
+556 QRKATLEELL
-566 SMDGLEEEKK
+566 SMDGLEAEKK

-591 QNSKQ
+591 QNSKD
-596 SKQAEIE
+596 SKQAEKE
-603 HAAAIIDTYS
+603 HASEIIDTYAG
-613 NLASSLGSLMG
+613 LASSLGSLMG

-636 RYENGEITKEQ
+636 RYENGEITREQ

-699 TTAAQISKIK
+699 TTMAQVSKIK

-714 SGSNGSSL
+714 SGS
-722 TSVNNSTTTPTNAA
+722 TSVNNSTSTPTNAA
-736 TAYVPTYN
+736 TAYVPTYS

-754 NLANAVKEG
+754 DLANAVKEG
-763 QTDMRVYI
+763 QTDMRVYV

>member
-14 TQAVSSLENIKS
+14 TQAVSSLEDIKS
-26 SSDESSQS
+26 SSNESSQS

-56 ENSEEYKSR
+56 ENSAEYKNR
-65 CEEIAAVQKKVNTA
+65 CEEIAAVQHKVSTA
-79 IKAGSDTGK
+79 IKAGSDAGK

-105 KQFKATNDEAERE
+105 KQFKATSDEAERE

-147 YEAAFTTGLTNITD
+147 YEAAFTNGLTKITD

-169 LEVAKQGVSNLN
+169 LETAKQGVSNLN
-181 TAFKAII
+181 SAFKAIV
-188 KNPIGAVIAALVAVI
+188 KNPIGAVITALVAVI

-238 TKLANVVGGIA
+238 TKLASVVGSIV
-249 EKAIPALVK
+249 EKTIPALVK

-271 NKIGIVSDE
+271 NKIGLVSDE

-286 KTIDAQK
+286 QTIEAQK
-293 AMVDQTVELTEREIK
+293 EMVDQTTGLTEREIK
-308 LQEKRRTL
+308 LQEKKRTAEV
-316 TKEQARLEAEIS
+316 EQAKIELEIS
-328 DLLDKVN
+328 QLRAKAV
-335 DKEKYTYEERQKL
+335 DKENNTAEERQKL
-348 IESAI
+348 IEAAI
-353 KKQKYLSSLK
+353 
-363 ESVAKEELEVM
+363 AKERYLNNMRLSIAEEEFSIM

-379 LTDNDKEANDKLA
+379 LTDNDSKVNDELAASEANLYKVRKEYYDKERELT
-392 ESEAKIYSIRKEGSD
+392 SQLIEAKNAG
-407 RLKELNEK
+407 
-415 QRVIKEEGVKATEEA
+415 ATETKKA
-430 NKKIIESDKKVNEQR
+430 NDEIIKSEKTVNDQR

-473 LTNKYN
+473 LTKKYN

-486 KYNQDTTRLTAEYEA
+486 KYNEDTARLTAEYEA
-501 NIAKIKTSD
+501 NIAKIKTSE
-510 KEDNLKGKLDDID
+510 KEGNLNNKLDDID

-537 QSEYKKNKKLME
+537 ESEYKKNQRLME
-549 IEQERLT
+549 IDQERLN
-556 QRKSTLEEML
+556 QRKSTLEELL

-576 QEYADELARVNADIV
+576 REYADELARVNADIV
-591 QNSKQ
+591 QNSEQ
-596 SKQAEIE
+596 SKQAEKD
-603 HAAAIIDTYS
+603 HAAEIINTYAD
-613 NLASSLGSLMG
+613 LAGSLGSLMG
-624 DIASIWQDNIKQ
+624 EIASIWQDNIKQ

-699 TTAAQISKIK
+699 TTMAQISKIK

-714 SGSNGSSL
+714 SGS
-722 TSVNNSTTTPTNAA
+722 TSVNNSTSTPTNAA
-736 TAYVPTYN
+736 TAYVPTYS

-754 NLANAVKEG
+754 DLANAVKEG
-763 QTDMRVYI
+763 QSDMRVYV

>member
-14 TQAVSSLENIKS
+14 TQAVSSLEDIKS
-26 SSDESSQS
+26 SSNESSQS

-56 ENSEEYKSR
+56 ENSKEYKDR
-65 CEEIAAVQKKVNTA
+65 CEEIAAVQHKVSTA
-79 IKAGSDTGK
+79 IKAGSDAGK

-105 KQFKATNDEAERE
+105 KQFKATSDEAERE

-147 YEAAFTTGLTNITD
+147 YEAAFTNGLSKITD
-161 QIKALNNP
+161 QIKAMKGP
-169 LEVAKQGVSNLN
+169 LDMAKEGAGNLN
-181 TAFKAII
+181 KMFKAIVT
-188 KNPIGAVIAALVAVI
+188 NPIGAFMTALVAVI
-203 GALKKGFDQ
+203 GALKKGFNQ

-233 VSNIF
+233 VSNVL
-238 TKLANVVGGIA
+238 TKLANIVGGIA

-280 KLNSFR
+280 KLQSFK

-293 AMVDQTVELTEREIK
+293 EMVDQTVQLTEREIK

-316 TKEQARLEAEIS
+316 AKEQARLEAEIA
-328 DLLDKVN
+328 DLLGKVE
-335 DKEKYTYEERQKL
+335 DKEKYTNEQRQKY

-353 KKQKYLSSLK
+353 KKQQYLSSLR
-363 ESVAKEELEVM
+363 ESVAREEFEVM

-379 LTDNDKEANDKLA
+379 LTENDTEANDKLA
-392 ESEAKIYSIRKEGSD
+392 ESEAKVYNIRKEGAD
-407 RLKELNEK
+407 KLKELVNK
-415 QRVIKEEGVKATEEA
+415 QREVRQEGVKDTEDA

-473 LTNKYN
+473 LTKKYN

-486 KYNQDTTRLTAEYEA
+486 KYNEDTTRLTAEYEA

-537 QSEYKKNKKLME
+537 QSEYKKNKKLFE
-549 IEQERLT
+549 IEKERLT
-556 QRKSTLEEML
+556 QRKSTLEEL
-566 SMDGLEEEKK
+566 LEVDGLEEEKK

-591 QNSKQ
+591 QNSEQ

-603 HAAAIIDTYS
+603 HAAAVIDTYS

-699 TTAAQISKIK
+699 TTMAQISKIK

-714 SGSNGSSL
+714 SGS
-722 TSVNNSTTTPTNAA
+722 TSVNNSSSAPTNAA
-736 TAYVPTYN
+736 TAYTPTYS

-754 NLANAVKEG
+754 DLANAVKEG
-763 QTDMRVYI
+763 QNDMRVYV

>member
-14 TQAVSSLENIKS
+14 TQAVSSLEDIKS
-26 SSDESSQS
+26 SSNESSQS

-56 ENSEEYKSR
+56 ENSKEYKDR
-65 CEEIAAVQKKVNTA
+65 CEEIAAVQQKVSNA
-79 IKAGSDTGK
+79 INAGSKAGKS
-88 AAEGSYNA
+88 AEGSYNA

-118 SLAKQI
+118 ALAKQI

-147 YEAAFTTGLTNITD
+147 YETAFTTGLTKITD

-169 LEVAKQGVSNLN
+169 LETAKEGVGNLN

-233 VSNIF
+233 ISNIF
-238 TKLANVVGGIA
+238 TKLANVVGSIA

-293 AMVDQTVELTEREIK
+293 EMVDQTTGLTERERK
-308 LQEKRRTL
+308 LQEKKRN
-316 TKEQARLEAEIS
+316 AEIQQAKIELEIS
-328 DLLDKVN
+328 QLRAKAA
-335 DKEKYTYEERQKL
+335 DKENNTAEERQKL
-348 IESAI
+348 IEAVI
-353 KKQKYLSSLK
+353 
-363 ESVAKEELEVM
+363 AKERYLNNLRLSIAEEEFNIM

-379 LTDNDKEANDKLA
+379 LTDNDSKANDELAASEANLYKVRKEYYDKERELT
-392 ESEAKIYSIRKEGSD
+392 SQLNEAKNAE
-407 RLKELNEK
+407 
-415 QRVIKEEGVKATEEA
+415 ATETKKA
-430 NKKIIESDKKVNEQR
+430 NDEIIKSNEEVNKQR
-445 EKDLKTIEEINKRI
+445 EKDLKTIEEINQRI

-473 LTNKYN
+473 LTKKYE

-486 KYNQDTTRLTAEYEA
+486 KYNEDTTRLTAEYEA
-501 NIAKIKTSD
+501 NIAKIKTSE
-510 KEDNLKGKLDDID
+510 KEGNLNNKLDDID

-537 QSEYKKNKKLME
+537 ESEYKKNQRLME
-549 IEQERLT
+549 IDRERLT
-556 QRKSTLEEML
+556 QRKATLEEL
-566 SMDGLEEEKK
+566 LEIDGLEAEKK

-591 QNSKQ
+591 QNSED
-596 SKQAEIE
+596 SKQAEKD
-603 HAAAIIDTYS
+603 HAAEIIDTYS
-613 NLASSLGSLMG
+613 GLASSLGSLMG

-636 RYENGEITKEQ
+636 RYENGEITREQ

-699 TTAAQISKIK
+699 TTMAQVSKIK

-714 SGSNGSSL
+714 SGSS
-722 TSVNNSTTTPTNAA
+722 SVNNSSTSTPTNAA
-736 TAYVPTYN
+736 TAYVPTYS

-754 NLANAVKEG
+754 DLANAVKEG
-763 QTDMRVYI
+763 QTDMRVYV

>member
-14 TQAVSSLENIKS
+14 TQAVSSLEDIKS
-26 SSDESSQS
+26 SSNESSQS
-34 FQTLGEAKKYIDK
+34 FKNLGEAKKYIDK
-47 LKASLIDLD
+47 LRASLIDLD
-56 ENSEEYKSR
+56 ENSKEYKDR
-65 CEEIAAVQKKVNTA
+65 CEEIAALQKKVNTA
-79 IKAGSDTGK
+79 VKAGSDIGK

-105 KQFKATNDEAERE
+105 KQFKATSDEAERE

-169 LEVAKQGVSNLN
+169 LEVAKQGVSSLN

-188 KNPIGAVIAALVAVI
+188 TNPIGAVIAALVAVI

-233 VSNIF
+233 ISNIF

-280 KLNSFR
+280 KLQSFR

-293 AMVDQTVELTEREIK
+293 EMVEQTTGLTEREIK
-308 LQEKRRTL
+308 LQEKKR
-316 TKEQARLEAEIS
+316 EAEINQAKIELEIS
-328 DLLDKVN
+328 QLKAKAA
-335 DKEKYTYEERQKL
+335 DKENNTAEQRQKY
-348 IESAI
+348 IEAAI
-353 KKQKYLSSLK
+353 
-363 ESVAKEELEVM
+363 AKERYLNNLRLSIAEEEFSIM

-379 LTDNDKEANDKLA
+379 LTDNDAEVNNELASAEANLYRVKKEYFDKEKELT
-392 ESEAKIYSIRKEGSD
+392 SQLIEAKNAEAAETKKANDEIVKS
-407 RLKELNEK
+407 NEE
-415 QRVIKEEGVKATEEA
+415 V
-430 NKKIIESDKKVNEQR
+430 DKQR

-486 KYNQDTTRLTAEYEA
+486 KYNQDTIQLTAEYEA
-501 NIAKIKTSD
+501 NIAKIKTSE
-510 KEDNLKGKLDDID
+510 KEDNLNSKLDDIE

-537 QSEYKKNKKLME
+537 ESEYKKNQKLFE
-549 IEQERLT
+549 IDRERLN
-556 QRKSTLEEML
+556 QRKSTLEEL
-566 SMDGLEEEKK
+566 LEIDGLEEEKK

-591 QNSKQ
+591 ENSKQ
-596 SKQAEIE
+596 SKQAEKD
-603 HAAAIIDTYS
+603 HAAEIIDTYS

-699 TTAAQISKIK
+699 TTAAQVSKIK

-714 SGSNGSSL
+714 SGSSSV
-722 TSVNNSTTTPTNAA
+722 SNNSTSTPTNAA

-763 QTDMRVYI
+763 QNDMRVYV

>member
-14 TQAVSSLENIKS
+14 TQAVSSLENIKTS
-26 SSDESSQS
+26 SEESNQS
-34 FQTLGEAKKYIDK
+34 FKNLGEAKKYIDK
-47 LKASLIDLD
+47 LRASLIDLD
-56 ENSEEYKSR
+56 ENSKEYKDR
-65 CEEIAAVQKKVNTA
+65 CEEIANLQHKFSAA
-79 IKAGSDTGK
+79 IKAGSDAGK

-118 SLAKQI
+118 ALAKQI

-147 YEAAFTTGLTNITD
+147 YEAAFTSGLTKITD
-161 QIKALNNP
+161 QIKAMKGP
-169 LEVAKQGVSNLN
+169 LETAKEGVGNLN
-181 TAFKAII
+181 KMFKAIVT
-188 KNPIGAVIAALVAVI
+188 NPIGAFMTALVAVI
-203 GALKKGFDQ
+203 GALKKGFNQ

-233 VSNIF
+233 VSNVL
-238 TKLANVVGGIA
+238 TKLANIVGSIA

-293 AMVDQTVELTEREIK
+293 EMVDQSVQLTEREIK

-392 ESEAKIYSIRKEGSD
+392 ESEAKVYSIRKEGSD

-415 QRVIKEEGVKATEEA
+415 QRAIKEEGVKATDEA
-430 NKKIIESDKKVNEQR
+430 NKKIIKSDEEVNKQR
-445 EKDLKTIEEINKRI
+445 EKDLKTIEEINQRI

-473 LTNKYN
+473 LTKKYN

-486 KYNQDTTRLTAEYEA
+486 KYNEDTAKLTAEYEA
-501 NIAKIKTSD
+501 NIAKIKTSE
-510 KEDNLKGKLDDID
+510 KEGNLNNKLDDIE

-537 QSEYKKNKKLME
+537 ESEYKKNQKLME
-549 IEQERLT
+549 IDRERLT
-556 QRKSTLEEML
+556 QRKATLEEL
-566 SMDGLEEEKK
+566 LNMDSLEEEKK

-591 QNSKQ
+591 QNSKD
-596 SKQAEIE
+596 SKQAEKD
-603 HAAAIIDTYS
+603 HAAEIIDTYS
-613 NLASSLGSLMG
+613 GLASSLGSLMG

-699 TTAAQISKIK
+699 TTMAQVSKIK

-714 SGSNGSSL
+714 SGSS
-722 TSVNNSTTTPTNAA
+722 SVNNSSTSTPTNAA
-736 TAYVPTYN
+736 TAYVPTYS

-754 NLANAVKEG
+754 DLANAVKEG
-763 QTDMRVYI
+763 QTDMRVYV

>member
-105 KQFKATNDEAERE
+105 KQFKATSDEAERDV
-118 SLAKQI
+118 LAKQI

-147 YEAAFTTGLTNITD
+147 YETAFTTGLTKITD

-169 LEVAKQGVSNLN
+169 LETAKQGVSNLN

-280 KLNSFR
+280 KLQSFR

-293 AMVDQTVELTEREIK
+293 EMVDQTTGLTEREIK
-308 LQEKRRTL
+308 LQEKKR
-316 TKEQARLEAEIS
+316 KAEINQAKIELEIS
-328 DLLDKVN
+328 QLKAKAA
-335 DKEKYTYEERQKL
+335 DKENNTAEERQKY
-348 IESAI
+348 IEAAI
-353 KKQKYLSSLK
+353 
-363 ESVAKEELEVM
+363 AKERYLNNLRLSIAEEEFSIM

-379 LTDNDKEANDKLA
+379 LTDNDAETNNELAASEANLYRVRKEYYDKEKELTA
-392 ESEAKIYSIRKEGSD
+392 QLIEAKNAE
-407 RLKELNEK
+407 
-415 QRVIKEEGVKATEEA
+415 ATETKKA
-430 NKKIIESDKKVNEQR
+430 NDEIVKSEKTVNEQR

-486 KYNQDTTRLTAEYEA
+486 KYNEDTTRLTAEYEA
-501 NIAKIKTSD
+501 NIAKIKTSN
-510 KEDNLKGKLDDID
+510 KEDNLNNKLDDIE

-537 QSEYKKNKKLME
+537 ESEYKKNQKLFE
-549 IEQERLT
+549 IDRERLT
-556 QRKSTLEEML
+556 QRKATLEEML
-566 SMDGLEEEKK
+566 EIDGLEAEKK

-591 QNSKQ
+591 QNSED
-596 SKQAEIE
+596 SKQAEKD
-603 HAAAIIDTYS
+603 HAAEIINTYAD
-613 NLASSLGSLMG
+613 LAGSLGSLMG

-699 TTAAQISKIK
+699 TTMAQIAKIK

-714 SGSNGSSL
+714 SGSS
-722 TSVNNSTTTPTNAA
+722 SVNNSSTSTPTNAA

-763 QTDMRVYI
+763 QTDMRVYV

>member
-14 TQAVSSLENIKS
+14 TQAVSSLEDIKS
-26 SSDESSQS
+26 SSNESSQS

-56 ENSEEYKSR
+56 ENSKEYKDR
-65 CEEIAAVQKKVNTA
+65 CEEIAAVQQKVSTA
-79 IKAGSDTGK
+79 MKAGSDTGK

-147 YEAAFTTGLTNITD
+147 YETAFTTGLTKITD

-169 LEVAKQGVSNLN
+169 LETAKQGVSNLN

-233 VSNIF
+233 ISNIF
-238 TKLANVVGGIA
+238 TKLANVVGSIA

-280 KLNSFR
+280 KLKSFR

-293 AMVDQTVELTEREIK
+293 EMVDQSVQLTEREIK

-392 ESEAKIYSIRKEGSD
+392 ESEAKVYSIRKEGSD

-415 QRVIKEEGVKATEEA
+415 QRAIKEEGVKATEEA
-430 NKKIIESDKKVNEQR
+430 NKKVIKSDEEVNKQR
-445 EKDLKTIEEINKRI
+445 EKDLKTIEEINQRI

-473 LTNKYN
+473 LTKKYE

-486 KYNQDTTRLTAEYEA
+486 KYNEDTAKLTAEYEA
-501 NIAKIKTSD
+501 NIAKIKSSE
-510 KEDNLKGKLDDID
+510 KEGNLNNKLDDID

-537 QSEYKKNKKLME
+537 ESEYKKNQRLME
-549 IEQERLT
+549 IDRERLT
-556 QRKSTLEEML
+556 QRKSTLEELL
-566 SMDGLEEEKK
+566 SMDGLEAEKK

-591 QNSKQ
+591 QNSED
-596 SKQAEIE
+596 SKQAEKD
-603 HAAAIIDTYS
+603 HAAEIIDTYS
-613 NLASSLGSLMG
+613 GLASSLGSLMG

-636 RYENGEITKEQ
+636 RYENGEITREQ

-699 TTAAQISKIK
+699 TTMAQVSKIQ

-714 SGSNGSSL
+714 SGS
-722 TSVNNSTTTPTNAA
+722 TSVNNSSTSTPTNAA
-736 TAYVPTYN
+736 TAYVPTYS

-754 NLANAVKEG
+754 DLANAVKEG
-763 QTDMRVYI
+763 QNDMRVYV

>member
-14 TQAVSSLENIKS
+14 TQAVSSLEDIKS
-26 SSDESSQS
+26 SSNESSQS

-56 ENSEEYKSR
+56 ENSKEYKDR
-65 CEEIAAVQKKVNTA
+65 CEEIAAVQQKGSTA

-118 SLAKQI
+118 ALAKQI

-147 YEAAFTTGLTNITD
+147 YETAFTTGLTKITD

-169 LEVAKQGVSNLN
+169 LETAKEGVGNLN

-188 KNPIGAVIAALVAVI
+188 KNPIGAVITALVAVI

-233 VSNIF
+233 VSNVL
-238 TKLANVVGGIA
+238 TKMANVVGSIA

-293 AMVDQTVELTEREIK
+293 EMVDQTTGLTEREIK
-308 LQEKRRTL
+308 LQEKKR
-316 TKEQARLEAEIS
+316 EAEINQAKIELEIS
-328 DLLDKVN
+328 QLRAKAA
-335 DKEKYTYEERQKL
+335 DKENNTAEERQKL
-348 IESAI
+348 IEAVI
-353 KKQKYLSSLK
+353 
-363 ESVAKEELEVM
+363 AKERYLNNLRLSIAEEEFNIM

-379 LTDNDKEANDKLA
+379 LTDNDSKANDELAASEANLYKVRKEYYDKERELT
-392 ESEAKIYSIRKEGSD
+392 SQLNEAKTAE
-407 RLKELNEK
+407 
-415 QRVIKEEGVKATEEA
+415 ATETKKA
-430 NKKIIESDKKVNEQR
+430 NDEIIKSNKAVDEQR
-445 EKDLKTIEEINKRI
+445 EKDLKTIEEINQRI

-473 LTNKYN
+473 LTKKYN

-486 KYNQDTTRLTAEYEA
+486 KYNEDTTRLTAEYEA
-501 NIAKIKTSD
+501 NIAKIKTSE
-510 KEDNLKGKLDDID
+510 KEGNLNNKLDDID

-537 QSEYKKNKKLME
+537 ESEYKKNQKLME
-549 IEQERLT
+549 IDRERLT
-556 QRKSTLEEML
+556 QRKATLEELL

-591 QNSKQ
+591 QNSKD
-596 SKQAEIE
+596 SKQAEKD
-603 HAAAIIDTYS
+603 HAAEIIDTYS
-613 NLASSLGSLMG
+613 SLASSLGSLMG

-699 TTAAQISKIK
+699 TTMAQVSKIK

-714 SGSNGSSL
+714 SGSS
-722 TSVNNSTTTPTNAA
+722 SVNNSSTSTPTNAA
-736 TAYVPTYN
+736 TAYVPTYS

-754 NLANAVKEG
+754 DLANAVKEG
-763 QTDMRVYI
+763 QTDMRVYV

>member
-14 TQAVSSLENIKS
+14 TQAVSSLEDIKS
-26 SSDESSQS
+26 SSNESSQS

-56 ENSEEYKSR
+56 ENSAEYKNR
-65 CEEIAAVQKKVNTA
+65 CEEIAAVQHKVSTA
-79 IKAGSDTGK
+79 IKAGSDAGK

-105 KQFKATNDEAERE
+105 KQFKATSDEAERE

-147 YEAAFTTGLTNITD
+147 YEAAFTSGLTKITD

-169 LEVAKQGVSNLN
+169 LETAKQGVSNLN
-181 TAFKAII
+181 SAFKAIV
-188 KNPIGAVIAALVAVI
+188 KNPIGAVITALVAVI

-233 VSNIF
+233 ISNIF
-238 TKLANVVGGIA
+238 TKLASVVGGIV
-249 EKAIPALVK
+249 EKTIPALVK

-271 NKIGIVSDE
+271 NKIGLVSDE

-286 KTIDAQK
+286 QTIEAQK
-293 AMVDQTVELTEREIK
+293 EMVDQTTGLTEREIK
-308 LQEKRRTL
+308 LQEKKRNAEI
-316 TKEQARLEAEIS
+316 EQAKIELEIS
-328 DLLDKVN
+328 QLRAKAV
-335 DKEKYTYEERQKL
+335 DKENNTAEERQKL
-348 IESAI
+348 IEAAI
-353 KKQKYLSSLK
+353 
-363 ESVAKEELEVM
+363 AKERYLNNMRLSIAEEEFSIM

-379 LTDNDKEANDKLA
+379 LTDNDSKVNDELAASEANLYKVRKEYYDKERELT
-392 ESEAKIYSIRKEGSD
+392 SQLIEAKNAGTTETKKANDEIIKS
-407 RLKELNEK
+407 EK
-415 QRVIKEEGVKATEEA
+415 T
-430 NKKIIESDKKVNEQR
+430 VNDQR
-445 EKDLKTIEEINKRI
+445 EKDLKIIEEINKRI

-473 LTNKYN
+473 LTKKYN

-486 KYNQDTTRLTAEYEA
+486 KYNEDTARLTAEYEA
-501 NIAKIKTSD
+501 NIAKIKTSE
-510 KEDNLKGKLDDID
+510 KEGNLNNKLDDID

-537 QSEYKKNKKLME
+537 ESEYKKNQRLME
-549 IEQERLT
+549 IDQERLN
-556 QRKSTLEEML
+556 QRKSTLEELL

-576 QEYADELARVNADIV
+576 REYADELARVNADIV
-591 QNSKQ
+591 QNSEQ
-596 SKQAEIE
+596 SKQAEKD
-603 HAAAIIDTYS
+603 HAAEIINTYAD
-613 NLASSLGSLMG
+613 LAGSLGSLMG
-624 DIASIWQDNIKQ
+624 EIASIWQDNIKQ

-699 TTAAQISKIK
+699 TTMAQISKIK

-714 SGSNGSSL
+714 SGS
-722 TSVNNSTTTPTNAA
+722 TSVNNSTSTPTNAA
-736 TAYVPTYN
+736 TAYVPTYS

-754 NLANAVKEG
+754 DLANAVKEG
-763 QTDMRVYI
+763 QSDMRVYV

>member
-1 MADEIKKIISIDV
+1 MADEIKKLISIDV
-14 TQAVSSLENIKS
+14 TQAVSSLEDIKTS
-26 SSDESSQS
+26 TEESN
-34 FQTLGEAKKYIDK
+34 QTFKNLGEAKKYIDK
-47 LKASLIDLD
+47 LRASLIDLD
-56 ENSEEYKSR
+56 ENSKEYKDR
-65 CEEIAAVQKKVNTA
+65 CEEIAAVQHKYSA
-79 IKAGSDTGK
+79 AAKAGSDVTK
-88 AAEGSYNA
+88 SAVGSYNA

-105 KQFKATNDEAERE
+105 KQFKATSDEAERE

-147 YEAAFTTGLTNITD
+147 YEAAFTNGLTNITD

-169 LEVAKQGVSNLN
+169 LETAKQGVSSLN

-238 TKLANVVGGIA
+238 TKLAKVVGSIA

-280 KLNSFR
+280 KLNSFK

-293 AMVDQTVELTEREIK
+293 EMVDQSVKLTEREIK

-316 TKEQARLEAEIS
+316 AKEQARLEAEIA
-328 DLLDKVN
+328 DLLGKAE
-335 DKEKYTYEERQKL
+335 DKEKYTNEQRQKY

-353 KKQKYLSSLK
+353 KKQQYLSSLE
-363 ESVAKEELEVM
+363 ESVAREEFEVM

-379 LTDNDKEANDKLA
+379 LTENDKEANDKLA
-392 ESEAKIYSIRKEGSD
+392 ESEAKVYNIRKEGAD
-407 RLKELNEK
+407 KLKELNNK
-415 QRVIKEEGVKATEEA
+415 QREIKQEGVKDTEDA
-430 NKKIIESDKKVNEQR
+430 NKKIIESDKKVEEQKK
-445 EKDLKTIEEINKRI
+445 KDLKTIEEINKRI

-473 LTNKYN
+473 LTKKYN

-486 KYNQDTTRLTAEYEA
+486 KYNQDTIQLTAEYEA

-523 AEADLQSYI
+523 AEADLQSYL

-537 QSEYKKNKKLME
+537 QSEYKKNQKLFE
-549 IEQERLT
+549 IEQERLN
-556 QRKSTLEEML
+556 QRKATLEEL
-566 SMDGLEEEKK
+566 LEVDGLEEEKK

-591 QNSKQ
+591 QNSKD
-596 SKQAEIE
+596 SKQAEKE
-603 HAAAIIDTYS
+603 HAAEIIDTYS
-613 NLASSLGSLMG
+613 NLAGSLGSLMG

-699 TTAAQISKIK
+699 TTMAQISKIK

-714 SGSNGSSL
+714 SGSSSV
-722 TSVNNSTTTPTNAA
+722 SNNSTSTPTNAA
-736 TAYVPTYN
+736 TAYTPTYS
-744 TNVTGQSETT
+744 TNVTGQSETVD
-754 NLANAVKEG
+754 LANAVKEG
-763 QTDMRVYI
+763 QSDMRVYV

>member
-105 KQFKATNDEAERE
+105 KQFKATSDEAERE

-147 YEAAFTTGLTNITD
+147 YEAAFTSGLTNITD

-169 LEVAKQGVSNLN
+169 LETAKQGVSNLN

-188 KNPIGAVIAALVAVI
+188 KNPIGAVITALVAVI

-238 TKLANVVGGIA
+238 TKLANVVGGIV
-249 EKAIPALVK
+249 EKTIPALVK

-280 KLNSFR
+280 KLQSFK

-293 AMVDQTVELTEREIK
+293 EMVDQTTGLTEREIK
-308 LQEKRRTL
+308 LQEKKR
-316 TKEQARLEAEIS
+316 KAEVEQAKIELEIS
-328 DLLDKVN
+328 QLKAKAA
-335 DKEKYTYEERQKL
+335 DKENNTAEERQKY
-348 IESAI
+348 IEAAI
-353 KKQKYLSSLK
+353 
-363 ESVAKEELEVM
+363 AKERYLNNLRLSIAEEEFSIM

-379 LTDNDKEANDKLA
+379 LTDNDATANNELATSEANLYKVRKEYYDKERELT
-392 ESEAKIYSIRKEGSD
+392 SQLIEAKNAE
-407 RLKELNEK
+407 
-415 QRVIKEEGVKATEEA
+415 ATETKKA
-430 NKKIIESDKKVNEQR
+430 NDEIVKSEKTVNEQR

-473 LTNKYN
+473 LTSKYN

-486 KYNQDTTRLTAEYEA
+486 KYNQDTIQLTAEYEA

-510 KEDNLKGKLDDID
+510 KEDSLNGKLDDIE

-537 QSEYKKNKKLME
+537 ESEYKKNQKLFE
-549 IEQERLT
+549 IDRERLT
-556 QRKSTLEEML
+556 QRKATLEELL
-566 SMDGLEEEKK
+566 SMDGLEAEKK

-591 QNSKQ
+591 QNSED
-596 SKQAEIE
+596 SKQAEKD
-603 HAAAIIDTYS
+603 HAAEIINTYAD
-613 NLASSLGSLMG
+613 LAGSLGSLMG

-654 SKKMQIAT
+654 SKKMQVAT

-714 SGSNGSSL
+714 SGS
-722 TSVNNSTTTPTNAA
+722 TSVNNSSTSTPTNAA
-736 TAYVPTYN
+736 TAYVPTYS

-754 NLANAVKEG
+754 DLANAVKEG
-763 QTDMRVYI
+763 QNDMRVYV

>member
-1 MADEIKKIISIDV
+1 MADEIKKIISIDA

-26 SSDESSQS
+26 SSEESSQS

-56 ENSEEYKSR
+56 ESSKEYKDR
-65 CEEIAAVQKKVNTA
+65 CEEIATLQHKYSAAV
-79 IKAGSDTGK
+79 KAGSDTIK
-88 AAEGSYNA
+88 SAEGSYNA

-105 KQFKATNDEAERE
+105 KQFKATSDEAERE

-147 YEAAFTTGLTNITD
+147 YEAAFTNGLSKITD
-161 QIKALNNP
+161 QIKAMKGP
-169 LEVAKQGVSNLN
+169 LDMAKEGAGNLN
-181 TAFKAII
+181 KMFKAIVT
-188 KNPIGAVIAALVAVI
+188 NPIGAFMTALVAVI
-203 GALKKGFDQ
+203 GALKKGFNQ

-233 VSNIF
+233 VSNVL
-238 TKLANVVGGIA
+238 TKLANIVGSIA

-271 NKIGIVSDE
+271 NKIGLVSDE
-280 KLNSFR
+280 KLQSFR

-293 AMVDQTVELTEREIK
+293 EMVDQSVKLTEREIK

-316 TKEQARLEAEIS
+316 AKEQARLEAEIA
-328 DLLDKVN
+328 DLLGKAE
-335 DKEKYTYEERQKL
+335 DKEKYTNEQRQKY

-353 KKQKYLSSLK
+353 KKQQYLSSLE
-363 ESVAKEELEVM
+363 ESVAREEFEVM

-379 LTDNDKEANDKLA
+379 LTENDKEANDKLA
-392 ESEAKIYSIRKEGSD
+392 ESEAKVYNIRKEGAD
-407 RLKELNEK
+407 KLKELNNK
-415 QRVIKEEGVKATEEA
+415 QREIKQEGVKATEDA
-430 NKKIIESDKKVNEQR
+430 NKKVIESDKKVDEQKK
-445 EKDLKTIEEINKRI
+445 KDLKTIEEINQRI

-486 KYNQDTTRLTAEYEA
+486 KYNEDTTKLTAEYEA

-556 QRKSTLEEML
+556 QRKSTLEEL
-566 SMDGLEEEKK
+566 LEVDGLEEEKK

-591 QNSKQ
+591 QNSKD
-596 SKQAEIE
+596 SKQAEKE
-603 HAAAIIDTYS
+603 HAAEIIDTYS

-684 AGPIVGAINSALVMT
+684 AGPIMGAINSALVMT
-699 TTAAQISKIK
+699 TTMAQIAKIQ

-714 SGSNGSSL
+714 SGS
-722 TSVNNSTTTPTNAA
+722 TSVSNSSTSTPTNAA
-736 TAYVPTYN
+736 TAYVPTYS
-744 TNVTGQSETT
+744 TNVTGQSETVD
-754 NLANAVKEG
+754 LANAVKEG
-763 QTDMRVYI
+763 QNDMRVYV

>member
-14 TQAVSSLENIKS
+14 TQAVSSLEDIKS
-26 SSDESSQS
+26 SSNESSQS

-56 ENSEEYKSR
+56 ENSKEYKDR
-65 CEEIAAVQKKVNTA
+65 CEEIAAVQQKVSTA

-118 SLAKQI
+118 ALAKQI

-147 YEAAFTTGLTNITD
+147 YEAAFTTGLTKITD
-161 QIKALNNP
+161 QIKAMKGP
-169 LEVAKQGVSNLN
+169 LDTAKEGVGNLN
-181 TAFKAII
+181 KMFKAIVT
-188 KNPIGAVIAALVAVI
+188 NPIGAFMTALVAVI
-203 GALKKGFDQ
+203 GALKKGFNQ

-233 VSNIF
+233 VSNVL
-238 TKLANVVGGIA
+238 TKMANIVGSIA

-293 AMVDQTVELTEREIK
+293 EMVDQTTRLTEREIK
-308 LQEKRRTL
+308 LQEKKR
-316 TKEQARLEAEIS
+316 EAEINQAKIELEIS
-328 DLLDKVN
+328 QLRAKAA
-335 DKEKYTYEERQKL
+335 DKENNTAEERQKL
-348 IESAI
+348 IEAVI
-353 KKQKYLSSLK
+353 
-363 ESVAKEELEVM
+363 AKERYLNNLRLSIAEEEFNIM

-379 LTDNDKEANDKLA
+379 LTDNDSKANDELAASEANLYKVRKEYYDKERELT
-392 ESEAKIYSIRKEGSD
+392 SQLNEAKTAE
-407 RLKELNEK
+407 
-415 QRVIKEEGVKATEEA
+415 ATETKKA
-430 NKKIIESDKKVNEQR
+430 NDEIIKSNKAVDEQR
-445 EKDLKTIEEINKRI
+445 EKDLKTIEEINQRI

-473 LTNKYN
+473 LTKKYN

-486 KYNQDTTRLTAEYEA
+486 KYNEDTTRLTAEYEA
-501 NIAKIKTSD
+501 NIAKIKTSE
-510 KEDNLKGKLDDID
+510 KEGNLNNKLDDID

-537 QSEYKKNKKLME
+537 ESEYKKNQKLME
-549 IEQERLT
+549 IDRERLT
-556 QRKSTLEEML
+556 QRKATLEELL

-591 QNSKQ
+591 QNSKD
-596 SKQAEIE
+596 SKQAEKD
-603 HAAAIIDTYS
+603 HAAEIIDTYS
-613 NLASSLGSLMG
+613 GLASSLGSLMG

-636 RYENGEITKEQ
+636 RYENGEITREQ

-699 TTAAQISKIK
+699 TTMAQVSKIK

-714 SGSNGSSL
+714 SGSS
-722 TSVNNSTTTPTNAA
+722 SVNNSSTSTPTNAA
-736 TAYVPTYN
+736 TAYVPTYS

-754 NLANAVKEG
+754 DLANAVKEG
-763 QTDMRVYI
+763 QTDMRVYV

>member
-1 MADEIKKIISIDV
+1 MADEIKKIISIDA
-14 TQAVSSLENIKS
+14 TQAVSSLEDIKS
-26 SSDESSQS
+26 SSEESSQS
-34 FQTLGEAKKYIDK
+34 FKNLGEAKKYIDK

-56 ENSEEYKSR
+56 KNSKEYKDR
-65 CEEIAAVQKKVNTA
+65 CEEIASVQHKVSTT
-79 IKAGSDTGK
+79 IKAGSDATK
-88 AAEGSYNA
+88 SAVGSYNA
-96 LAKQMAELK
+96 LAEQMAELK
-105 KQFKATNDEAERE
+105 KQFKATSDEAERE
-118 SLAKQI
+118 ALAKQI

-147 YEAAFTTGLTNITD
+147 YEAAFTNGLSKITD
-161 QIKALNNP
+161 QIKAMKGP
-169 LEVAKQGVSNLN
+169 LDMAKEGAGNLN
-181 TAFKAII
+181 KMFKAIVT
-188 KNPIGAVIAALVAVI
+188 NPIGAFMTALVAVI
-203 GALKKGFDQ
+203 GALKKGFNQ

-233 VSNIF
+233 VSNVL
-238 TKLANVVGGIA
+238 TKMANIVGSIA

-293 AMVDQTVELTEREIK
+293 EMVDQSVQLTEREIK
-308 LQEKRRTL
+308 LQERRRTL

-353 KKQKYLSSLK
+353 KKQKYLSSLR
-363 ESVAKEELEVM
+363 ESVAREEFEVM

-407 RLKELNEK
+407 KLKELNEK
-415 QRVIKEEGVKATEEA
+415 QRAIKEEGVKATEEA
-430 NKKIIESDKKVNEQR
+430 NKKVIESDKKVDEQR

-486 KYNQDTTRLTAEYEA
+486 KYNQDTTQLVAEYEA
-501 NIAKIKTSD
+501 NIAKIKTSE
-510 KEDNLKGKLDDID
+510 KEGNLNNKLDDIE

-537 QSEYKKNKKLME
+537 ESEYKKNQKLME
-549 IEQERLT
+549 IDRERLT
-556 QRKSTLEEML
+556 QRKATLEEML
-566 SMDGLEEEKK
+566 SIDGLEEEKK

-591 QNSKQ
+591 ENSKQ
-596 SKQAEIE
+596 SKQAEKD
-603 HAAAIIDTYS
+603 HASEIINTYA

-699 TTAAQISKIK
+699 TTAAQVSKIK

-714 SGSNGSSL
+714 SGSSSV
-722 TSVNNSTTTPTNAA
+722 SNNSTSTPTNAA

-744 TNVTGQSETT
+744 TNVTGESETT

-763 QTDMRVYI
+763 QTDMRVYV

>member
-1 MADEIKKIISIDV
+1 MADEIKKIISIDA
-14 TQAVSSLENIKS
+14 TQAVSSLEDIKS
-26 SSDESSQS
+26 SSNESSQS

-56 ENSEEYKSR
+56 KNSAEYKNR
-65 CEEIAAVQKKVNTA
+65 CEEIAAVQKKVNTD
-79 IKAGSDTGK
+79 IKAGSDAGK
-88 AAEGSYNA
+88 SAERSYNA
-96 LAKQMAELK
+96 LAKQMDELK
-105 KQFKATNDEAERE
+105 KQFKATSDEAERE

-135 SSIGNYQRNVGN
+135 SSIGVYQRNVGN

-161 QIKALNNP
+161 QIKAMKGP
-169 LEVAKQGVSNLN
+169 LDTAKEGVSNLN
-181 TAFKAII
+181 KMFKAIVT
-188 KNPIGAVIAALVAVI
+188 NPIGAFMTALVAVI

-238 TKLANVVGGIA
+238 TKLANVVGGIV
-249 EKAIPALVK
+249 EKTIPALVK

-280 KLNSFR
+280 KLNSFK

-328 DLLDKVN
+328 DLLDKVE
-335 DKEKYTYEERQKL
+335 DKEKYTYEERQKF

-353 KKQKYLSSLK
+353 KKQKYLSSLR

-392 ESEAKIYSIRKEGSD
+392 ESEAKVYSIRKEGSD
-407 RLKELNEK
+407 RLKELNSK
-415 QRVIKEEGVKATEEA
+415 QREIKEAGVKATEEA
-430 NKKIIESDKKVNEQR
+430 NKKIIKSDEEVNKQR

-486 KYNQDTTRLTAEYEA
+486 KYNQDTIQLTAEYEA
-501 NIAKIKTSD
+501 NIAKIKTSE
-510 KEDNLKGKLDDID
+510 KEDNLNGKLDDID

-537 QSEYKKNKKLME
+537 ESEYKKNQRLME
-549 IEQERLT
+549 IDQERLT
-556 QRKSTLEEML
+556 QRKATLEELL
-566 SMDGLEEEKK
+566 SMDGLEAEKK

-591 QNSKQ
+591 QNSEQ
-596 SKQAEIE
+596 SKQAEKD
-603 HAAAIIDTYS
+603 HAAEIINTYAD
-613 NLASSLGSLMG
+613 LAGSLGSLMG

-654 SKKMQIAT
+654 SKKMQVAT

-699 TTAAQISKIK
+699 TTMAQIAKIK

-714 SGSNGSSL
+714 SGS
-722 TSVNNSTTTPTNAA
+722 TSVNNSSSAPTNAA
-736 TAYVPTYN
+736 TAYVPTYS

-754 NLANAVKEG
+754 DLANAVKEG
-763 QTDMRVYI
+763 QSDMRVYV

>member
-14 TQAVSSLENIKS
+14 TQAVSSLEDIKS
-26 SSDESSQS
+26 SSNESSQS

-56 ENSEEYKSR
+56 ENSKEYKDR
-65 CEEIAAVQKKVNTA
+65 CEEIAAVQQKVSTA
-79 IKAGSDTGK
+79 MKAGSNTGK

-147 YEAAFTTGLTNITD
+147 YEAAFTTGLTKITD

-169 LEVAKQGVSNLN
+169 LETAKQGVSNLN

-233 VSNIF
+233 ISNIF
-238 TKLANVVGGIA
+238 TKLANVVGSIA

-293 AMVDQTVELTEREIK
+293 EMVDQTVELTEREIK

-353 KKQKYLSSLK
+353 KKQKYLSSVK

-392 ESEAKIYSIRKEGSD
+392 ESEAKVYSIRKEGSD

-415 QRVIKEEGVKATEEA
+415 QRAIKEEGVKTTEEA
-430 NKKIIESDKKVNEQR
+430 NKKVIKSDEEVNKQR
-445 EKDLKTIEEINKRI
+445 EKDLKTIEEINQRI

-473 LTNKYN
+473 LTKKYE

-486 KYNQDTTRLTAEYEA
+486 KYNEDTAKLTAEYEA
-501 NIAKIKTSD
+501 NIAKIKSSE
-510 KEDNLKGKLDDID
+510 KEGNLNNKLDDID

-537 QSEYKKNKKLME
+537 ESEYKKNQRLME
-549 IEQERLT
+549 IDRERLT
-556 QRKSTLEEML
+556 QRKATLEEL
-566 SMDGLEEEKK
+566 LNMDSLEEEKK

-591 QNSKQ
+591 QNSKD
-596 SKQAEIE
+596 SKQAEKD
-603 HAAAIIDTYS
+603 HAAEIIDTYAG
-613 NLASSLGSLMG
+613 LASSLGSLMG

-636 RYENGEITKEQ
+636 RYENGEITREQ

-699 TTAAQISKIK
+699 TTMAQVSKIK

-714 SGSNGSSL
+714 SGSS
-722 TSVNNSTTTPTNAA
+722 SVNNSSTSTPTNAA
-736 TAYVPTYN
+736 TAYVPTYS

-754 NLANAVKEG
+754 DLANAVKEG
-763 QTDMRVYI
+763 QTDMRVYV

>member
-14 TQAVSSLENIKS
+14 TQAVSSLEDIKS
-26 SSDESSQS
+26 SSNESSQS

-56 ENSEEYKSR
+56 ENSKEYKDR
-65 CEEIAAVQKKVNTA
+65 CEEIAAVQQKVSTA
-79 IKAGSDTGK
+79 MKAGSDTGK

-118 SLAKQI
+118 ALAKQI

-147 YEAAFTTGLTNITD
+147 YEAAFTTGLTKITD
-161 QIKALNNP
+161 QIKAMKGP
-169 LEVAKQGVSNLN
+169 LDTAKEGVGNLN
-181 TAFKAII
+181 KMFKAIVT
-188 KNPIGAVIAALVAVI
+188 NPIGAFMTALVAVI
-203 GALKKGFDQ
+203 GALKKGFNQ

-233 VSNIF
+233 VSNVL
-238 TKLANVVGGIA
+238 TKMANIVGSIA

-293 AMVDQTVELTEREIK
+293 EMVDQTTGLTEREIK
-308 LQEKRRTL
+308 LQEKKRN
-316 TKEQARLEAEIS
+316 AEIQQAKIELEIS
-328 DLLDKVN
+328 QLRAKAV
-335 DKEKYTYEERQKL
+335 DKENNTAEERQKL
-348 IESAI
+348 IEAVI
-353 KKQKYLSSLK
+353 
-363 ESVAKEELEVM
+363 AKERYLNNLRLSIAEEEFNIM

-379 LTDNDKEANDKLA
+379 LTDNDSKANDELAASEANLYKVRKEYYDKERELT
-392 ESEAKIYSIRKEGSD
+392 SQLNEAKNAE
-407 RLKELNEK
+407 
-415 QRVIKEEGVKATEEA
+415 ATETKKA
-430 NKKIIESDKKVNEQR
+430 NDEIIKSNEEVDKQR
-445 EKDLKTIEEINKRI
+445 EKDLKTIEEINQRI

-473 LTNKYN
+473 LTKKYN

-486 KYNQDTTRLTAEYEA
+486 KYNKDTAQLTAEYEA
-501 NIAKIKTSD
+501 NIAKIKKSD
-510 KEDNLKGKLDDID
+510 KEDKLNNKLDDIE

-537 QSEYKKNKKLME
+537 ESEYKKNQKLFE
-549 IEQERLT
+549 IDRERLT
-556 QRKSTLEEML
+556 QRKATLEEL
-566 SMDGLEEEKK
+566 LNMDSLEEEKK

-591 QNSKQ
+591 QNSKD
-596 SKQAEIE
+596 SKQAEKD
-603 HAAAIIDTYS
+603 HAAEIIDTYS
-613 NLASSLGSLMG
+613 GLASSLGSLMG

-636 RYENGEITKEQ
+636 RYENGEITREQ

-699 TTAAQISKIK
+699 TTMAQVSKIK

-714 SGSNGSSL
+714 SGSS
-722 TSVNNSTTTPTNAA
+722 SVNNSSTSTPTNAA
-736 TAYVPTYN
+736 TAYVPTYS

-754 NLANAVKEG
+754 DLANAVKEG
-763 QTDMRVYI
+763 QTDMRVYV

>member
-14 TQAVSSLENIKS
+14 TQAVSSLEDIKS
-26 SSDESSQS
+26 SSNESSQS

-56 ENSEEYKSR
+56 ENSKEYKDR
-65 CEEIAAVQKKVNTA
+65 CEEIAAVQHKVSTA
-79 IKAGSDTGK
+79 IKAGSDAGK
-88 AAEGSYNA
+88 SAEGSYNA

-105 KQFKATNDEAERE
+105 KQFKATSDEAERE

-135 SSIGNYQRNVGN
+135 SSIGVYQRNVGN
-147 YEAAFTTGLTNITD
+147 YEAAFTNGLAKITD
-161 QIKALNNP
+161 QIKAMKGP
-169 LEVAKQGVSNLN
+169 LDTAKEGVSNLN
-181 TAFKAII
+181 KMFKAIVT
-188 KNPIGAVIAALVAVI
+188 NPIGAFMTALVAVI

-238 TKLANVVGGIA
+238 TKLANVVGGIV
-249 EKAIPALVK
+249 EKTIPALVK

-280 KLNSFR
+280 KLQSFK

-335 DKEKYTYEERQKL
+335 DKEKYTYEERQKF

-415 QRVIKEEGVKATEEA
+415 QRAIKEEGVKATEEA
-430 NKKIIESDKKVNEQR
+430 NKKIIKSNEEVDKQR

-473 LTNKYN
+473 LTKKYD

-486 KYNQDTTRLTAEYEA
+486 KYNEDTTRLTAEYEA
-501 NIAKIKTSD
+501 NIAKIKTSE
-510 KEDNLKGKLDDID
+510 KEGNLNSKLDDIE
-523 AEADLQSYI
+523 AEAELQSYI

-537 QSEYKKNKKLME
+537 ESEYKKNQRLME
-549 IEQERLT
+549 IDQERLT
-556 QRKSTLEEML
+556 QRKATLEQML
-566 SMDGLEEEKK
+566 EIDGLEAEKK

-591 QNSKQ
+591 QNSKD
-596 SKQAEIE
+596 SKQAEKD
-603 HAAAIIDTYS
+603 HAAEIIDTYS
-613 NLASSLGSLMG
+613 SLASSLGSLMG

-654 SKKMQIAT
+654 SKKMQVAT

-684 AGPIVGAINSALVMT
+684 AGPIMGAINSALVMT
-699 TTAAQISKIK
+699 TTMAQIAKIK

-714 SGSNGSSL
+714 SGS
-722 TSVNNSTTTPTNAA
+722 TSVSNSSSAPTNAA
-736 TAYVPTYN
+736 TAYVPTYS

-754 NLANAVKEG
+754 DLANAVKEG
-763 QTDMRVYI
+763 QSDMRVYV